1 MLKEYLESIKDLT
14 PESNELTH
22 RTFLQILLISLKDDF
37 NTEFKIEHE
46 PKKDKQGGQ
55 PDFRVSYQGLNI
67 GYIENKRVGTDLIQL
82 LKSDQILKYL
92 ELNPNLMLTDYLN
105 FVWVGKDENNAP
117 LIKKEIS
124 VSSLDELSKPLKPNP
139 QTECDLVE
147 LFKSFFNYEAAP
159 ITNAKDFATHLSAP
173 TKYLKD
179 ALIQYQEKAQVSSIF
194 NNFKE
199 YLYEE
204 LSFEDFSDALA
215 QTLTYSLFLAK
226 LNHPFEK
233 INLDNVRSSI
243 PENFAV
249 IREMADFLKKLDAI
263 KEIQWLLDEILS
275 LINHVNMDSI
285 IKDLNDDKDPYL
297 HFYETFLS
305 AYDPKLREKKGVYY
319 TPDSVVKFIINAL
332 DSLLKTHFKDAP
344 LGLKSALDNENIK
357 LLDFATG
364 TGTFLLEAFR
374 KALETRKTSDGGTS
388 TKEDKYQNL
397 LKQFYGFEYLIAPYA
412 IAHLNLSQAFKE
424 EFKKPLKENDALQ
437 IILTNTLIQPS
448 EIAADRG
455 LQPIFEKELKS
466 AQEIKKDEKILII
479 TGNPPYSGASSNEGL
494 FEWEVRAT
502 YGIEPEFQ
510 TIEIERNVKL
520 TDKIKKLL
528 KNIQTQ
534 NEGDKSVKN
543 TNKDA
548 LKNLKKLHSKY
559 KLQKEK
565 NPKWLLDDYVKFMR
579 FAQNKIESLGHGLFG
594 FISNNAF
601 LDNPTFRGL
610 RRSLLECYDELYIL
624 NLHGNARKKEET
636 PQGAKDEN
644 VFNIMQ
650 GVSINLF
657 VKKAQAT
664 KQKILQKIYY
674 YDVYG
679 ERAEKYDFLAQND
692 LNSIEWLE
700 LAPRE
705 PFYLLIPQKTSL
717 LDEYEQGF
725 SVQDMFQ
732 VGSTGICSQRDH
744 VVFHKDKESLLK
756 LLKDFSTLEPS
767 ELRRIYNIKKDGRD
781 WRLEYAIKDVKANAN
796 NLEEYIVSCQYRPFD
811 FYYTYYTGKSKSF
824 IAYPRGEVFK
834 HMLPPPTNPKTPN
847 QTCKNVA
854 LNIARQSKM
863 HGEWRYVMA
872 HKELVDINLIASAGS
887 MGVGYNYP
895 ICQFNNPNY
904 TENFTPEFRS
914 FIDKHY
920 NHSFEPLEV
929 LGYIYALLYSPNY
942 RKRYEEFLKADYPK
956 ILFTNN
962 KDLFRVLSLLGIEL
976 IGLHVL
982 NQESLNHS
990 FEKLKDATIGGSYY
1004 KEAHE
1009 RNPIIKKPSYNE
1021 PEQRLYINHSAYFRG
1036 VSEEIYNYMIG
1047 GYGVLDKYLKSH
1059 KNESCNFDHVSN
1071 IIKVI
1076 ARTIEIQKTL
1086 GFLTSDLPHLKG
1098 NDSQALMQEILQNPP
1113 PPPHLIPISPLSY
1126 RAKPKPSEIL
1136 TLMPHSSAKKQA
1148 ITISIAEAEVQP
1160 SLYSVLPN
1168 LALICDRGSK
1178 VSPISNVFVTNMLCD
1193 LHVNGSGSY
1202 AFLLYRL
1209 E

>member
-22 RTFLQILLISLKDDF
+22 RAFLQILLKGLKDHF
-37 NTEFKIEHE
+37 NKEFKIEHE
-46 PKKDKQGGQ
+46 PKKDKQLGQ

-67 GYIENKRVGTDLIQL
+67 GYIENKRVGTDLNQL

-92 ELNPNLMLTDYLN
+92 ELNPNLMLTDYLK
-105 FVWVGKDENNAP
+105 FVWVGKDEENKP
-117 LIKKEIS
+117 SIKRKIS
-124 VSSLDELSKPLKPNP
+124 IASPEELSKPLKPKP
-139 QTECDLVE
+139 QTERDLIE
-147 LFKSFFNYEAAP
+147 LFRGFFNHEAAP
-159 ITNAKDFATHLSAP
+159 ITNAKDFANALSAP
-173 TKYLKD
+173 TRYLKD
-179 ALIQYQEKAQVSSIF
+179 ALIQYQKDDQVSSIF
-194 NNFKE
+194 KNFKE

-204 LSFEDFSDALA
+204 LSFEDFSDAFA
-215 QTLTYSLFLAK
+215 QTLTYSLFIAK

-233 INLDNVRSSI
+233 IDLDNVRSSI
-243 PENFAV
+243 PKNFAV

-263 KEIQWLLDEILS
+263 KEIQWLLNEILS
-275 LINHVNMDSI
+275 LINHVDMGSI

-374 KALETRKTSDGGTS
+374 KALETRKTSDGGIS

-424 EFKKPLKENDALQ
+424 EFKKPLKGNDALK

-448 EIAADRG
+448 EIIAYRG
-455 LQPIFEKELKS
+455 LNPIFEKELS
-466 AQEIKKDEKILII
+466 NAQEIKKNENILII
-479 TGNPPYSGASSNEGL
+479 TGNPPYSGASSNKGL
-494 FEWEVRAT
+494 FEWEVKAT

-510 TIEIERNVKL
+510 TIEIEKNVKL
-520 TDKIKKLL
+520 TDKIQTLL
-528 KNIQTQ
+528 KNIQKQ
-534 NEGDKSVKN
+534 KESGSKN
-543 TNKDA
+543 A
-548 LKNLKKLHSKY
+548 LKELKNLHSKY

-579 FAQNKIESLGHGLFG
+579 FAQNKIELLGHGLFG

-657 VKKAQAT
+657 VKKAQTT
-664 KQKILQKIYY
+664 KPKIYY

-679 ERAEKYDFLAQND
+679 ERAEKYAFLAQND

-700 LAPRE
+700 LAPRA
-705 PFYLLIPQKTSL
+705 PFYLLLPLKTPL
-717 LDEYEQGF
+717 LEEYEQGF
-725 SVQDMFQ
+725 SVQEMFQ
-732 VGSTGICSQRDH
+732 VGGTGICSKKDH

-767 ELRRIYNIKKDGRD
+767 ELRGKYDIGDDSRD
-781 WRLEYAIKDVKANAN
+781 WRLNNAIKEVKTNIKR
-796 NLEEYIVSCQYRPFD
+796 LEEYIVSCQYRPFD
-811 FYYTYYTGKSKSF
+811 YRWTYYTPNSRTF
-824 IAYPRGEVFK
+824 LAYPVYDVFK
-834 HMLPPPTNPKTPN
+834 HMLPPPPQTNPKTPN
-847 QTCKNVA
+847 QTRKNVA
-854 LNIARQSKM
+854 LITSRRFCQSQK
-863 HGEWRYVMA
+863 
-872 HKELVDINLIASAGS
+872 S
-887 MGVGYNYP
+887 GVGFVSNKISDLRTWTCPGMEGGDYVNPLYH
-895 ICQFNNPNY
+895 NPNY

-920 NHSFEPLEV
+920 SHPFEPLEV

-942 RKRYEEFLKADYPK
+942 RKRYEDFLKNDYPK

-962 KDLFRVLSLLGIEL
+962 KDLFRALSLLGIEL

-990 FEKLKDATIGGSYY
+990 FDKLKDATIGESYY
-1004 KEAHE
+1004 KEAHD
-1009 RNPIIKKPSYNE
+1009 RIIKKPTYNE

-1036 VSEEIYNYMIG
+1036 VSQEIYDYRIG

-1059 KNESCNFDHVSN
+1059 KNEPCDFDHVSN
-1071 IIKVI
+1071 IIKII

-1113 PPPHLIPISPLSY
+1113 PPPPLIPISPLSY

-1148 ITISIAEAEVQP
+1148 ITTSTAEAEVQP
-1160 SLYSVLPN
+1160 SLYSALPN
-1168 LALICDRGSK
+1168 LALVCDRGSK
-1178 VSPISNVFVTNMLCD
+1178 VSPISNVFVTSMLCD

-1209 E
+1209 ELGGDR

>member
-1 MLKEYLESIKDLT
+1 MLKEYLEGIKDIT

-22 RTFLQILLISLKDDF
+22 RAFLQILLTSLKENF

-46 PKKDKQGGQ
+46 PKRERGSQ
-55 PDFRVSYQGLNI
+55 PDFRISYQGLNI
-67 GYIENKRVGTDLIQL
+67 GYIENKRVGTDLNQL
-82 LKSDQILKYL
+82 LKDDQVLKYL

-105 FVWVGKDENNAP
+105 FMWVGKDENNEP
-117 LIKKEIS
+117 SIKRGIS
-124 VSSLDELSKPLKPNP
+124 IASLDELSKPLKSNP
-139 QTECDLVE
+139 QTERDLIE

-159 ITNAKDFATHLSAP
+159 ITNAKDFATHLSTP

-179 ALIQYQEKAQVSSIF
+179 ALITYQQEDQVSSIF
-194 NNFKE
+194 KNFKE

-204 LSFEDFSDALA
+204 LSFEDFSDAFA

-243 PENFAV
+243 PKNFAV
-249 IREMADFLKKLDAI
+249 IREMADFLKRLDSI

-275 LINHVNMDSI
+275 LINHVDMDSI
-285 IKDLNDDKDPYL
+285 IKNLNDDKDPYL

-319 TPDSVVKFIINAL
+319 TPDSVVEFIINAL
-332 DSLLKTHFKDAP
+332 DSLLKMHFKDAP

-374 KALETRKTSDGGTS
+374 KALEVKKTSDGGTS

-424 EFKKPLKENDALQ
+424 EFKKPLKENDVLK

-448 EIAADRG
+448 EIVACRG
-455 LQPIFEKELKS
+455 LNPIFEKELS
-466 AQEIKKDEKILII
+466 NAQKIKQNENILII
-479 TGNPPYSGASSNEGL
+479 TGNPPYSGASENKGL
-494 FEWEVRAT
+494 FEWEVKAT

-510 TIEIERNVKL
+510 TIETKKNVKL
-520 TDKIKKLL
+520 ADEIQTLL
-528 KNIQTQ
+528 KNVQKQ
-534 NEGDKSVKN
+534 KESSS
-543 TNKDA
+543 KDA
-548 LKNLKKLHSKY
+548 LKALKNLHSKY

-664 KQKILQKIYY
+664 KPKICY

-679 ERAEKYDFLAQND
+679 ERAEKYAFLVQND

-705 PFYLLIPQKTSL
+705 PYYSLIPQETL
-717 LDEYEQGF
+717 LLEEYEQGF

-732 VGSTGICSQRDH
+732 ISNVGIVTGRDH

-767 ELRRIYNIKKDGRD
+767 ELRRIYNIKKDSRD

-796 NLEEYIVSCQYRPFD
+796 NLEEYIVLCQYRPFD
-811 FYYTYYTGKSKSF
+811 YRWTYYTGKSKSF

-834 HMLPPPTNPKTPN
+834 HMLPPPPPTNPKTPN
-847 QTCKNVA
+847 QTRKNVA
-854 LNIARQSKM
+854 LNTPRQLKNNDKS
-863 HGEWRYVMA
+863 WTQCFISSS
-872 HKELVDINLIASAGS
+872 INDQGLSSGGNGAG
-887 MGVGYNYP
+887 VNYP
-895 ICQFNNPNY
+895 LYQFKHPNY

-914 FIDKHY
+914 FIDKRYSH
-920 NHSFEPLEV
+920 HFEPLEV

-942 RKRYEEFLKADYPK
+942 RKRYEDFLKIDYPK

-962 KDLFRVLSLLGIEL
+962 KDLFRALSLLGIEL

-982 NQESLNHS
+982 NKESLNYS
-990 FEKLKDATIGGSYY
+990 FEKLKGPTIGESYY
-1004 KEAHE
+1004 KEAHD
-1009 RNPIIKKPSYNE
+1009 RNPIIKKPSHNK
-1021 PEQRLYINHSAYFRG
+1021 PEQRLYINHSAYFSG

-1059 KNESCNFDHVSN
+1059 KNESCDFDHVSN

-1098 NDSQALMQEILQNPP
+1098 NDSKALMQEILQNPP
-1113 PPPHLIPISPLSY
+1113 PPPFNANI
-1126 RAKPKPSEIL
+1126 
-1136 TLMPHSSAKKQA
+1136 
-1148 ITISIAEAEVQP
+1148 
-1160 SLYSVLPN
+1160 
-1168 LALICDRGSK
+1168 ALILSRQAKAIGDFDFDAAFISKEASDNNIYRRGG
-1178 VSPISNVFVTNMLCD
+1178 
-1193 LHVNGSGSY
+1193 GS
-1202 AFLLYRL
+1202 AFPLFCIT
-1209 E
+1209 

>member
-14 PESNELTH
+14 PKSNELTH
-22 RTFLQILLISLKDDF
+22 RAFLENLLISLKDHF
-37 NTEFKIEHE
+37 NKEFKIEHE
-46 PKKDKQGGQ
+46 PNRDKQGGQ
-55 PDFRVSYQGLNI
+55 PDFRISYQGLNI
-67 GYIENKRVGTDLIQL
+67 GYVENKRVGTDLNQL
-82 LKSDQILKYL
+82 LKDDQVLKYL

-105 FVWVGKDENNAP
+105 FVWVGKDEENKP
-117 LIKKEIS
+117 SIKRKIS
-124 VSSLDELSKPLKPNP
+124 IASLDELSKPLKSNP
-139 QTECDLVE
+139 QTERDLIE
-147 LFKSFFNYEAAP
+147 FFRGFFNHEAAS
-159 ITNAKDFATHLSAP
+159 ITNAKDFATHLSVP

-179 ALIQYQEKAQVSSIF
+179 ALIQYQKDEQVSSIF

-204 LSFEDFSDALA
+204 LSFEDFSDAFA
-215 QTLTYSLFLAK
+215 QTLTYSLFIAK

-233 INLDNVRSSI
+233 IDLNNVRSSI

-249 IREMADFLKKLDAI
+249 IREMADFLKRLDAI
-263 KEIQWLLDEILS
+263 KEIQWLLNEILS
-275 LINHVNMDSI
+275 LINHVDMGSI

-374 KALETRKTSDGGTS
+374 KALETRKTSDGGIS

-424 EFKKPLKENDALQ
+424 EFKKPLKENDALK

-448 EIAADRG
+448 EIVAYRG

-466 AQEIKKDEKILII
+466 AREIKKNEKILII
-479 TGNPPYSGASSNEGL
+479 TGNPPYSGASENKGL
-494 FEWEVRAT
+494 FEWEVKAT

-510 TIEIERNVKL
+510 TIEIEKKVKL
-520 TDKIKKLL
+520 TDKIQTLL
-528 KNIQTQ
+528 NNIQTQ
-534 NEGDKSVKN
+534 KESGSKN
-543 TNKDA
+543 ALKNGSKDA
-548 LKNLKKLHSKY
+548 LKALKNLHSKY

-579 FAQNKIESLGHGLFG
+579 FAQNKIKSLGHGLFG

-657 VKKAQAT
+657 VKKAQTT
-664 KQKILQKIYY
+664 KPKIFY

-679 ERAEKYDFLAQND
+679 ERAEKYAFLAQND

-700 LAPRE
+700 LTPRE
-705 PFYLLIPQKTSL
+705 PFYLLIPQETPL

-732 VGSTGICSQRDH
+732 VGSTGICSKRDH

-767 ELRRIYNIKKDGRD
+767 ELRRKYDIGDDSRD
-781 WRLEYAIKDVKANAN
+781 WRLNNAIKEVKTNIKR
-796 NLEEYIVSCQYRPFD
+796 LEEYIVLCQYRPFD
-811 FYYTYYTGKSKSF
+811 YRWTYYTPNSRTF
-824 IAYPRGEVFK
+824 LAYPVYDVFK
-834 HMLPPPTNPKTPN
+834 HMLPP
-847 QTCKNVA
+847 
-854 LNIARQSKM
+854 
-863 HGEWRYVMA
+863 
-872 HKELVDINLIASAGS
+872 
-887 MGVGYNYP
+887 
-895 ICQFNNPNY
+895 
-904 TENFTPEFRS
+904 
-914 FIDKHY
+914 
-920 NHSFEPLEV
+920 
-929 LGYIYALLYSPNY
+929 
-942 RKRYEEFLKADYPK
+942 
-956 ILFTNN
+956 
-962 KDLFRVLSLLGIEL
+962 
-976 IGLHVL
+976 
-982 NQESLNHS
+982 
-990 FEKLKDATIGGSYY
+990 
-1004 KEAHE
+1004 
-1009 RNPIIKKPSYNE
+1009 
-1021 PEQRLYINHSAYFRG
+1021 
-1036 VSEEIYNYMIG
+1036 
-1047 GYGVLDKYLKSH
+1047 
-1059 KNESCNFDHVSN
+1059 
-1071 IIKVI
+1071 
-1076 ARTIEIQKTL
+1076 
-1086 GFLTSDLPHLKG
+1086 
-1098 NDSQALMQEILQNPP
+1098 
-1113 PPPHLIPISPLSY
+1113 
-1126 RAKPKPSEIL
+1126 
-1136 TLMPHSSAKKQA
+1136 
-1148 ITISIAEAEVQP
+1148 
-1160 SLYSVLPN
+1160 
-1168 LALICDRGSK
+1168 
-1178 VSPISNVFVTNMLCD
+1178 
-1193 LHVNGSGSY
+1193 
-1202 AFLLYRL
+1202 
-1209 E
+1209 

>member
-14 PESNELTH
+14 PEKNELTH
-22 RTFLQILLISLKDDF
+22 RPSLYNLLNRLKDHF
-37 NTEFKIEHE
+37 NKEFKIEHE
-46 PKKDKQGGQ
+46 PKKEQGSQ
-55 PDFRVSYQGLNI
+55 PDFRVSFQGLNI
-67 GYIENKRVGTDLIQL
+67 GYIENKRVGANFNQL
-82 LKSDQILKYL
+82 LESDQIRKYL

-105 FVWVGKDENNAP
+105 FMWVGKDENNAP

-124 VSSLDELSKPLKPNP
+124 IASLDELSKPLKPKP
-139 QTECDLVE
+139 QTERDLIE

-159 ITNAKDFATHLSAP
+159 ITNAKDFATHLSP
-173 TKYLKD
+173 RTKYLKD
-179 ALIQYQEKAQVSSIF
+179 ALIKYQEKVQVSSIF

-226 LNHPFEK
+226 LNHPFKK

-243 PENFAV
+243 PKNFAV
-249 IREMADFLKKLDAI
+249 IREMADFLKKLDEI
-263 KEIQWLLDEILS
+263 EEIQWLLNEILS
-275 LINHVNMDSI
+275 SINHVDMDSI

-305 AYDPKLREKKGVYY
+305 AYDPKLRESKGVYY

-424 EFKKPLKENDALQ
+424 EFKKPLKENDALK

-448 EIAADRG
+448 EIAAYRG
-455 LQPIFEKELKS
+455 LQPIFETELKS
-466 AQEIKKDEKILII
+466 AQDIKKDEKILII

-494 FEWEVRAT
+494 FEWEVKAT

-510 TIEIERNVKL
+510 TIEIEKKVKL
-520 TDKIKKLL
+520 ADKIQTLL
-528 KNIQTQ
+528 SSVQIQKQ
-534 NEGDKSVKN
+534 SGS
-543 TNKDA
+543 KDA
-548 LKNLKKLHSKY
+548 LKNLKQLHSKY
-559 KLQKEK
+559 KLQDER

-636 PQGAKDEN
+636 PQGTKDEN

-657 VKKAQAT
+657 VKKAQTT
-664 KQKILQKIYY
+664 KQKIHY

-679 ERAEKYDFLAQND
+679 QRAEKYTFLAQND

-700 LAPRE
+700 IAPRA
-705 PFYLLIPQKTSL
+705 PFYLLIPQETSL

-732 VGSTGICSQRDH
+732 VGGTGICSKRDH
-744 VVFHKDKESLLK
+744 VVFHKDKESLLE

-767 ELRRIYNIKKDGRD
+767 ELRRKYDIGDDSRD
-781 WRLEYAIKDVKANAN
+781 WRLNNAIREVETNIKR
-796 NLEEYIVSCQYRPFD
+796 LEEYIVLCQYRPFD
-811 FYYTYYTGKSKSF
+811 YRWTYYTPNSRTF
-824 IAYPRGEVFK
+824 LAYPVYDVFK

-847 QTCKNVA
+847 QTRKNVA
-854 LNIARQSKM
+854 LITSRRFCQSQK
-863 HGEWRYVMA
+863 
-872 HKELVDINLIASAGS
+872 S
-887 MGVGYNYP
+887 GVGFVSNKISDLRTWTCPGMEGGDYVNPLYH
-895 ICQFNNPNY
+895 NPNY
-904 TENFTPEFRS
+904 TENFTPKFRD

-920 NHSFEPLEV
+920 NHSFEPLEI

-942 RKRYEEFLKADYPK
+942 RKRYEEFLKIDYPK
-956 ILFTNN
+956 ILFTKN
-962 KDLFRVLSLLGIEL
+962 KDLFRALSLLGIEL

-982 NQESLNHS
+982 NQESLNYS
-990 FEKLKDATIGGSYY
+990 FEKLKDATIGESCYSPSS
-1004 KEAHE
+1004 KLTEAHD

-1021 PEQRLYINHSAYFRG
+1021 LKQRLYINHSAYFVG
-1036 VSEEIYNYMIG
+1036 VSQEIYDYRIG
-1047 GYGVLDKYLKSH
+1047 GYCVLDKYLKSH
-1059 KNESCNFDHVSN
+1059 KNEPCDFDHVTN

-1086 GFLTSDLPHLKG
+1086 GSLTSDLPHLKG
-1098 NDSQALMQEILQNPP
+1098 NDSEALMQEILQNPP
-1113 PPPHLIPISPLSY
+1113 PPPFN
-1126 RAKPKPSEIL
+1126 
-1136 TLMPHSSAKKQA
+1136 TN
-1148 ITISIAEAEVQP
+1148 T
-1160 SLYSVLPN
+1160 
-1168 LALICDRGSK
+1168 ALILSRQAKAIGELDFDGAFISKEASDNNIYRRGGG
-1178 VSPISNVFVTNMLCD
+1178 T
-1193 LHVNGSGSY
+1193 
-1202 AFLLYRL
+1202 AFPLFCLV
-1209 E
+1209 

>member
-1 MLKEYLESIKDLT
+1 MLKEYLEGIKDLT

-22 RTFLQILLISLKDDF
+22 RPSLYNLLDSLKDNF
-37 NTEFKIEHE
+37 NKEFEIEHE
-46 PKKDKQGGQ
+46 PKRDKQGGQ
-55 PDFRVSYQGLNI
+55 PDFRISYQGLNV
-67 GYIENKRVGTDLIQL
+67 GYIENKRVGTKLNQL
-82 LKSDQILKYL
+82 LKSDQVLKYL

-105 FVWVGKDENNAP
+105 FVWVGKDEENKP
-117 LIKKEIS
+117 LIKREIS
-124 VSSLDELSKPLKPNP
+124 IASLDELSKSLKPNP
-139 QTECDLVE
+139 QTERDLIE
-147 LFKSFFNYEAAP
+147 LFKSFFNHEAAP
-159 ITNAKDFATHLSAP
+159 ITNAKDFANALSAP

-179 ALIQYQEKAQVSSIF
+179 ALIAYQKDEQVSSIF
-194 NNFKE
+194 KNFKE

-204 LSFEDFSDALA
+204 LSFEDFSDAFA

-243 PENFAV
+243 PKNFAV

-263 KEIQWLLDEILS
+263 KEIQWLLNEILI
-275 LINHVNMDSI
+275 LINHVDMGSI

-319 TPDSVVKFIINAL
+319 TPDSVVKFIVNAL

-374 KALETRKTSDGGTS
+374 KALEVRKTSDGGTS

-448 EIAADRG
+448 EIVAYRG
-455 LQPIFEKELKS
+455 LNPIFEKELS
-466 AQEIKKDEKILII
+466 NAQKIKKDENILII

-494 FEWEVRAT
+494 FEWEVKAT

-510 TIEIERNVKL
+510 TIEIEKNVKL
-520 TDKIKKLL
+520 TDKIQTLL
-528 KNIQTQ
+528 KNVQTQ
-534 NEGDKSVKN
+534 KESGSKN
-543 TNKDA
+543 A
-548 LKNLKKLHSKY
+548 LKELKSLHSKY

-610 RRSLLECYDELYIL
+610 RRSLLGCYDELYIL

-664 KQKILQKIYY
+664 RQKIYY

-679 ERAEKYDFLAQND
+679 ERAEKYAFLAQND

-700 LAPRE
+700 IAPRE
-705 PFYLLIPQKTSL
+705 PFYLLLPLKTPL
-717 LDEYEQGF
+717 LEEYEQGF

-732 VGSTGICSQRDH
+732 VGGTGICSKKDH

-767 ELRRIYNIKKDGRD
+767 ELRRKYDIGDDSRD
-781 WRLEYAIKDVKANAN
+781 WRLNNAIKEVKTNIKR
-796 NLEEYIVSCQYRPFD
+796 LEEYIVSCQYRPFD
-811 FYYTYYTGKSKSF
+811 YRWTYYTPNSRTF
-824 IAYPRGEVFK
+824 LAYPVYDVFK
-834 HMLPPPTNPKTPN
+834 HMLPPPPQ
-847 QTCKNVA
+847 QTLK
-854 LNIARQSKM
+854 
-863 HGEWRYVMA
+863 H
-872 HKELVDINLIASAGS
+872 
-887 MGVGYNYP
+887 P
-895 ICQFNNPNY
+895 I
-904 TENFTPEFRS
+904 
-914 FIDKHY
+914 K
-920 NHSFEPLEV
+920 
-929 LGYIYALLYSPNY
+929 
-942 RKRYEEFLKADYPK
+942 
-956 ILFTNN
+956 
-962 KDLFRVLSLLGIEL
+962 
-976 IGLHVL
+976 
-982 NQESLNHS
+982 
-990 FEKLKDATIGGSYY
+990 
-1004 KEAHE
+1004 
-1009 RNPIIKKPSYNE
+1009 
-1021 PEQRLYINHSAYFRG
+1021 
-1036 VSEEIYNYMIG
+1036 
-1047 GYGVLDKYLKSH
+1047 
-1059 KNESCNFDHVSN
+1059 
-1071 IIKVI
+1071 
-1076 ARTIEIQKTL
+1076 
-1086 GFLTSDLPHLKG
+1086 
-1098 NDSQALMQEILQNPP
+1098 
-1113 PPPHLIPISPLSY
+1113 
-1126 RAKPKPSEIL
+1126 RAKMS
-1136 TLMPHSSAKKQA
+1136 H
-1148 ITISIAEAEVQP
+1148 
-1160 SLYSVLPN
+1160 
-1168 LALICDRGSK
+1168 
-1178 VSPISNVFVTNMLCD
+1178 
-1193 LHVNGSGSY
+1193 
-1202 AFLLYRL
+1202 
-1209 E
+1209 

>member
-14 PESNELTH
+14 TEKNELTH
-22 RTFLQILLISLKDDF
+22 RLFLHNLLDKLKNHF
-37 NTEFKIEHE
+37 NKEFKIEHE
-46 PKKDKQGGQ
+46 PKRDKQGGQ
-55 PDFRVSYQGLNI
+55 PDFRISYQGLNI
-67 GYIENKRVGTDLIQL
+67 GYIENKRAGTNLRQL
-82 LKSDQILKYL
+82 LKSEKNDQILKYL
-92 ELNPNLMLTDYLN
+92 ELNPNLMLTNYLN
-105 FVWVGKDENNAP
+105 FMWVGKDENNAP

-124 VSSLDELSKPLKPNP
+124 VASPDELSKPIKPKP
-139 QTECDLVE
+139 QTERDLIE
-147 LFKSFFNYEAAP
+147 LFKSFFNHEAAP
-159 ITNAKDFATHLSAP
+159 IANAKDFATHLSP
-173 TKYLKD
+173 RTKYLKD
-179 ALIQYQEKAQVSSIF
+179 ALIKYQEKAQVSSIF

-243 PENFAV
+243 PKNFAV
-249 IREMADFLKKLDAI
+249 IREMADFLKKLDEI
-263 KEIQWLLDEILS
+263 KEIQWLLNEILS
-275 LINHVNMDSI
+275 SINHIDMDSI
-285 IKDLNDDKDPYL
+285 LKDLNDDKDPYL

-332 DSLLKTHFKDAP
+332 DSLLKTRFKDAP

-374 KALETRKTSDGGTS
+374 KALETRKTSDGSTS

-437 IILTNTLIQPS
+437 IILTSTLIQPS
-448 EIAADRG
+448 EIAAHRG

-466 AQEIKKDEKILII
+466 AQEIKKDENILII
-479 TGNPPYSGASSNEGL
+479 TGNPPYSGASENKGL
-494 FEWEVRAT
+494 FEWEVKAT

-510 TIEIERNVKL
+510 TIEIEKNVKL
-520 TDKIKKLL
+520 TDKIQTLL

-534 NEGDKSVKN
+534 KQSGSKN
-543 TNKDA
+543 A
-548 LKNLKKLHSKY
+548 LKELKQLHSKY
-559 KLQKEK
+559 KLQNEK

-579 FAQNKIESLGHGLFG
+579 FAQNKIKSLGHGLFG

-657 VKKAQAT
+657 VKKAQTA
-664 KQKILQKIYY
+664 KQKIHY

-679 ERAEKYDFLAQND
+679 QRAEKYAFLAQND

-705 PFYLLIPQKTSL
+705 PFYLLIPQKTPL

-725 SVQDMFQ
+725 SVKDMFQ

-767 ELRRIYNIKKDGRD
+767 ELRRKYNIKKDGRD
-781 WRLEYAIKDVKANAN
+781 WRLEYAIKDVRANAN

-834 HMLPPPTNPKTPN
+834 HMLPPPTNTKTPN
-847 QTCKNVA
+847 QTRKNVA
-854 LNIARQSKM
+854 LITSRRFCQSQK
-863 HGEWRYVMA
+863 
-872 HKELVDINLIASAGS
+872 S
-887 MGVGYNYP
+887 GVGFVSNKISDLRTWTCPGMEGGDYVNPLYH
-895 ICQFNNPNY
+895 NPNY

-920 NHSFEPLEV
+920 DHSFEPLEV

-962 KDLFRVLSLLGIEL
+962 KDLFRALSLLGIEL

-982 NQESLNHS
+982 NQESLNYG
-990 FEKLKDATIGGSYY
+990 FEKLKDATIGESYY
-1004 KEAHE
+1004 IEAHD
-1009 RNPIIKKPSYNE
+1009 RTIKKPSHNE
-1021 PEQRLYINHSAYFRG
+1021 PEQRLYINPSAYFRG
-1036 VSEEIYNYMIG
+1036 VSQEIHDYRIG

-1059 KNESCNFDHVSN
+1059 KDESCDFDHVTN

-1113 PPPHLIPISPLSY
+1113 PPPI
-1126 RAKPKPSEIL
+1126 
-1136 TLMPHSSAKKQA
+1136 
-1148 ITISIAEAEVQP
+1148 
-1160 SLYSVLPN
+1160 
-1168 LALICDRGSK
+1168 
-1178 VSPISNVFVTNMLCD
+1178 
-1193 LHVNGSGSY
+1193 
-1202 AFLLYRL
+1202 
-1209 E
+1209 

>member
-1 MLKEYLESIKDLT
+1 MLKEYLEGIKDLT
-14 PESNELTH
+14 LESNELTH
-22 RTFLQILLISLKDDF
+22 RPSLYNLLDGLKKNF
-37 NTEFKIEHE
+37 NKEFKIEHE
-46 PKKDKQGGQ
+46 PNRDKQGGQ
-55 PDFRVSYQGLNI
+55 PDFRVSFQGLNI
-67 GYIENKRVGTDLIQL
+67 GYIENKRAGTNLRKIVESE
-82 LKSDQILKYL
+82 KNKQILKYL

-105 FVWVGKDENNAP
+105 FMWVGKDENNAP

-124 VSSLDELSKPLKPNP
+124 VASLDELSKPIKPKP
-139 QTECDLVE
+139 QTERDLIE
-147 LFKSFFNYEAAP
+147 LFKSFFNHEVAP
-159 ITNAKDFATHLSAP
+159 ITNAKDFATHLSP
-173 TKYLKD
+173 RTRYLKD
-179 ALIQYQEKAQVSSIF
+179 ALIKYQEKAQVSSIF

-243 PENFAV
+243 SKNFAV
-249 IREMADFLKKLDAI
+249 IREMADFLKKLDEI
-263 KEIQWLLDEILS
+263 KEIQWLLNEILS
-275 LINHVNMDSI
+275 SINHVDMDSI
-285 IKDLNDDKDPYL
+285 IKDLNEDKDPYL

-305 AYDPKLREKKGVYY
+305 AYDPKLRESKGVYY

-374 KALETRKTSDGGTS
+374 KALEMRKTSDGGTS

-479 TGNPPYSGASSNEGL
+479 TGNPPYSGASSNESL
-494 FEWEVRAT
+494 FEWEVKAT

-510 TIEIERNVKL
+510 TIEIEKKVKL
-520 TDKIKKLL
+520 TAKIQTLL

-534 NEGDKSVKN
+534 KESGSKN
-543 TNKDA
+543 A
-548 LKNLKKLHSKY
+548 LKELKNLHSKY

-657 VKKAQAT
+657 VKKAQTT
-664 KQKILQKIYY
+664 KQKIHY

-679 ERAEKYDFLAQND
+679 QRAEKYAFLAQND

-700 LAPRE
+700 IAPRA
-705 PFYLLIPQKTSL
+705 PFYLLIPQETLL

-732 VGSTGICSQRDH
+732 VGGTGICSKRDH

-767 ELRRIYNIKKDGRD
+767 ELRRKYDIGDDSRD
-781 WRLEYAIKDVKANAN
+781 WRLNNAIKEVKTNIKR
-796 NLEEYIVSCQYRPFD
+796 LEEYIVSCQYRPFD
-811 FYYTYYTGKSKSF
+811 YRWTYYTPNSRTF
-824 IAYPRGEVFK
+824 LAYPVYDVFK
-834 HMLPPPTNPKTPN
+834 HMLPPPPN
-847 QTCKNVA
+847 
-854 LNIARQSKM
+854 
-863 HGEWRYVMA
+863 
-872 HKELVDINLIASAGS
+872 
-887 MGVGYNYP
+887 
-895 ICQFNNPNY
+895 
-904 TENFTPEFRS
+904 
-914 FIDKHY
+914 
-920 NHSFEPLEV
+920 
-929 LGYIYALLYSPNY
+929 
-942 RKRYEEFLKADYPK
+942 
-956 ILFTNN
+956 
-962 KDLFRVLSLLGIEL
+962 
-976 IGLHVL
+976 
-982 NQESLNHS
+982 
-990 FEKLKDATIGGSYY
+990 
-1004 KEAHE
+1004 
-1009 RNPIIKKPSYNE
+1009 KP
-1021 PEQRLYINHSAYFRG
+1021 
-1036 VSEEIYNYMIG
+1036 
-1047 GYGVLDKYLKSH
+1047 
-1059 KNESCNFDHVSN
+1059 
-1071 IIKVI
+1071 
-1076 ARTIEIQKTL
+1076 
-1086 GFLTSDLPHLKG
+1086 
-1098 NDSQALMQEILQNPP
+1098 
-1113 PPPHLIPISPLSY
+1113 
-1126 RAKPKPSEIL
+1126 
-1136 TLMPHSSAKKQA
+1136 
-1148 ITISIAEAEVQP
+1148 
-1160 SLYSVLPN
+1160 
-1168 LALICDRGSK
+1168 
-1178 VSPISNVFVTNMLCD
+1178 
-1193 LHVNGSGSY
+1193 
-1202 AFLLYRL
+1202 
-1209 E
+1209 

>member
-14 PESNELTH
+14 TEKNELTH
-22 RTFLQILLISLKDDF
+22 RPSLYNLLNRLKDHF
-37 NTEFKIEHE
+37 NKEFKIEHE
-46 PKKDKQGGQ
+46 PNRDKQGGQ

-67 GYIENKRVGTDLIQL
+67 GYIENKRVGTNLSQL
-82 LKSDQILKYL
+82 LKSDQVLKYL

-105 FVWVGKDENNAP
+105 FVWVGKDENNEP

-124 VSSLDELSKPLKPNP
+124 VASPDELSKPLKPKP
-139 QTECDLVE
+139 QTECDLIGF
-147 LFKSFFNYEAAP
+147 FKGFFNYEAAP

-179 ALIQYQEKAQVSSIF
+179 ALIQYQKDDQVSSIF
-194 NNFKE
+194 KNFKE

-204 LSFEDFSDALA
+204 LSFEDFSDAFA

-243 PENFAV
+243 PKNFAV

-263 KEIQWLLDEILS
+263 KEIQWLLNEILS
-275 LINHVNMDSI
+275 SINHVDMDSI
-285 IKDLNDDKDPYL
+285 LKDLNDDKDPYL

-305 AYDPKLREKKGVYY
+305 AYDPKLRESKGVYY

-332 DSLLKTHFKDAP
+332 DSLLKTRFKDAP

-374 KALETRKTSDGGTS
+374 KALEIRKTSDGGTS
-388 TKEDKYQNL
+388 TKEDKCQNL

-412 IAHLNLSQAFKE
+412 IAHLNLSQAFKQ
-424 EFKKPLKENDALQ
+424 EFKKPLKENDVLQ

-448 EIAADRG
+448 EIVAYRG
-455 LQPIFEKELKS
+455 LSPIFEKELKS
-466 AQEIKKDEKILII
+466 AQEIKKDENILII

-494 FEWEVRAT
+494 FEWEVKAT

-510 TIEIERNVKL
+510 TIEIEKKVKL
-520 TDKIKKLL
+520 TDKIQTLL
-528 KNIQTQ
+528 NNIQKQ
-534 NEGDKSVKN
+534 KESGSKN
-543 TNKDA
+543 A
-548 LKNLKKLHSKY
+548 LKELKKLHSKY

-657 VKKAQAT
+657 VKKVQAT
-664 KQKILQKIYY
+664 KQKIYY

-679 ERAEKYDFLAQND
+679 ERAEKYAFLAQND
-692 LNSIEWLE
+692 LNSINWLE
-700 LAPRE
+700 IAPRE
-705 PFYLLIPQKTSL
+705 PFYLLIPQETLL

-732 VGSTGICSQRDH
+732 IGGTGICSKRDH

-767 ELRRIYNIKKDGRD
+767 ELRRKYD
-781 WRLEYAIKDVKANAN
+781 IKDTEGWKLGRAIENVKKNQHE
-796 NLEEYIVSCQYRPFD
+796 LEKYIVSCQYRPFD
-811 FYYTYYTGKSKSF
+811 YRWTYYTDKSCGF
-824 IAYPRGEVFK
+824 LARPVYDVFK
-834 HMLPPPTNPKTPN
+834 HMLPPPPPTNPKTPN

-854 LNIARQSKM
+854 LNTPRQLKNSDKS
-863 HGEWRYVMA
+863 WTQCFISSN
-872 HKELVDINLIASAGS
+872 INDQGLSSGGNGAG
-887 MGVGYNYP
+887 VNYP
-895 ICQFNNPNY
+895 LYQFRDPNY

-920 NHSFEPLEV
+920 SHHFEPLEV

-956 ILFTNN
+956 ILFTKN

-982 NQESLNHS
+982 NQESLNYS
-990 FEKLKDATIGGSYY
+990 FEKLKDATIGESCY
-1004 KEAHE
+1004 KEE
-1009 RNPIIKKPSYNE
+1009 RNPIISKKPSHKK
-1021 PEQRLYINHSAYFRG
+1021 PEQRLYINHSAYFMG

-1059 KNESCNFDHVSN
+1059 KNEPCDFDHVSN

-1076 ARTIEIQKTL
+1076 ACTIEIQKTL

-1098 NDSQALMQEILQNPP
+1098 NDSKALIQEILQNPP
-1113 PPPHLIPISPLSY
+1113 PPI
-1126 RAKPKPSEIL
+1126 
-1136 TLMPHSSAKKQA
+1136 
-1148 ITISIAEAEVQP
+1148 
-1160 SLYSVLPN
+1160 
-1168 LALICDRGSK
+1168 
-1178 VSPISNVFVTNMLCD
+1178 
-1193 LHVNGSGSY
+1193 
-1202 AFLLYRL
+1202 
-1209 E
+1209 

>member
-1 MLKEYLESIKDLT
+1 MLKEYLESIKDIT
-14 PESNELTH
+14 HESNELTH
-22 RTFLQILLISLKDDF
+22 RLFLHNLLDKLKNHF
-37 NTEFKIEHE
+37 NKEFKIEHE
-46 PKKDKQGGQ
+46 PERKQGSQ
-55 PDFRVSYQGLNI
+55 PDFRISYQGLNI
-67 GYIENKRVGTDLIQL
+67 GYIENKRVGTNLNQL

-105 FVWVGKDENNAP
+105 FMWVGKDENNAP
-117 LIKKEIS
+117 LVKRKIS
-124 VSSLDELSKPLKPNP
+124 VASPDELSKPIKPKL
-139 QTECDLVE
+139 QTERDLIE
-147 LFKSFFNYEAAP
+147 FFKGFFNHEAAP

-173 TKYLKD
+173 TRYLKD
-179 ALIQYQEKAQVSSIF
+179 ALIQYQKDTQVSSIF
-194 NNFKE
+194 KNFKE

-204 LSFEDFSDALA
+204 LSFEDFSDAFA

-233 INLDNVRSSI
+233 IDLDNVRSSI
-243 PENFAV
+243 PKNFAV

-263 KEIQWLLDEILS
+263 KEIQWLLNEILS
-275 LINHVNMDSI
+275 LINHVDMDSI
-285 IKDLNDDKDPYL
+285 LKDLNDDKDPYL

-374 KALETRKTSDGGTS
+374 KALEMRKISDGGIS

-412 IAHLNLSQAFKE
+412 IAHLNLSQAFKQ

-448 EIAADRG
+448 EIVAYRG
-455 LQPIFEKELKS
+455 LSPIFEKELS
-466 AQEIKKDEKILII
+466 NAQEIKKNENILII
-479 TGNPPYSGASSNEGL
+479 TGNPPYSGASSNKGL
-494 FEWEVRAT
+494 FEWEVKAT

-510 TIEIERNVKL
+510 TIEIEKNIKL
-520 TDKIKKLL
+520 TDKIQTLL

-534 NEGDKSVKN
+534 KESGSKN
-543 TNKDA
+543 A
-548 LKNLKKLHSKY
+548 LKELKSLHSKY

-624 NLHGNARKKEET
+624 NLHGNARKKEKT

-644 VFNIMQ
+644 VFNVMQ

-664 KQKILQKIYY
+664 RQKIYY

-679 ERAEKYDFLAQND
+679 QRAEKYAFLAQHD

-700 LAPRE
+700 LAPRA
-705 PFYLLIPQKTSL
+705 PFYLLLPQKTPL
-717 LDEYEQGF
+717 LEEYEQGF

-732 VGSTGICSQRDH
+732 ISSVGIATG
-744 VVFHKDKESLLK
+744 KDRIFIANNTESLK
-756 LLKDFSTLEPS
+756 EQV
-767 ELRRIYNIKKDGRD
+767 LRYCN
-781 WRLEYAIKDVKANAN
+781 EFNEQCIKD
-796 NLEEYIVSCQYRPFD
+796 IHYRPFD
-811 FYYTYYTGKSKSF
+811 IRKVYYDTKKLERARENT
-824 IAYPRGEVFK
+824 FK
-834 HMLPPPTNPKTPN
+834 HMLPPTTNPKTPN
-847 QTCKNVA
+847 QTRKNVA
-854 LNIARQSKM
+854 LITSRRFCQSQK
-863 HGEWRYVMA
+863 
-872 HKELVDINLIASAGS
+872 S
-887 MGVGYNYP
+887 GVGFVSNKISDLRTWTCPGMEGGDYVNPLYHS
-895 ICQFNNPNY
+895 PNY

-920 NHSFEPLEV
+920 NHHFEPLEV

-942 RKRYEEFLKADYPK
+942 RKRYEDFLKADYPK

-982 NQESLNHS
+982 NKESLNYS
-990 FEKLKDATIGGSYY
+990 FEKLKDATIGESCY
-1004 KEAHE
+1004 KEVHD
-1009 RNPIIKKPSYNE
+1009 RNPIIKKPFYNE

-1036 VSEEIYNYMIG
+1036 VSEEIYHYMIG

-1059 KNESCNFDHVSN
+1059 KNEPCDFDHVSN

-1098 NDSQALMQEILQNPP
+1098 NDSKALMQEILQNP

-1148 ITISIAEAEVQP
+1148 ITISIAEAEVQLSP
-1160 SLYSVLPN
+1160 YSVLPN

>member
-1 MLKEYLESIKDLT
+1 MLKEYLEGIKNITL
-14 PESNELTH
+14 ESNEHTH
-22 RTFLQILLISLKDDF
+22 RRPLENLLISLKENF
-37 NTEFKIEHE
+37 NKEFEIEHE
-46 PKKDKQGGQ
+46 PKRDQGSQ
-55 PDFRVSYQGLNI
+55 PDFRVSFQGLNI
-67 GYIENKRVGTDLIQL
+67 GYIENKRAGANLSQL

-105 FVWVGKDENNAP
+105 FVWVGKDENNEP
-117 LIKKEIS
+117 SIKREIS
-124 VSSLDELSKPLKPNP
+124 IASLDELSKPLKPNQ
-139 QTECDLVE
+139 QTERDLIE
-147 LFKSFFNYEAAP
+147 LFRGFFNHEAAP
-159 ITNAKDFATHLSAP
+159 ITNAKDFANALSTP
-173 TKYLKD
+173 TRYLKD
-179 ALIQYQEKAQVSSIF
+179 ALIAYQKDEQVSSIF

-204 LSFEDFSDALA
+204 LSFEDFSDAFA

-233 INLDNVRSSI
+233 IDLDNVRSSI
-243 PENFAV
+243 PKNFAV

-263 KEIQWLLDEILS
+263 QEIQWLLNEILS
-275 LINHVNMDSI
+275 LINHVDMDCI

-319 TPDSVVKFIINAL
+319 TPDPVVKFIINAL

-374 KALETRKTSDGGTS
+374 KALEVRKTSDGGTS

-424 EFKKPLKENDALQ
+424 EFKKPLKENDALK

-448 EIAADRG
+448 EIVAYRG
-455 LQPIFEKELKS
+455 LNPIFEKELLN
-466 AQEIKKDEKILII
+466 AQEIKKNENILII
-479 TGNPPYSGASSNEGL
+479 TGNPPYSGASENEGL
-494 FEWEVRAT
+494 FEWEVKAT

-510 TIEIERNVKL
+510 TIEIEKTVKL
-520 TDKIKKLL
+520 ADKIQTLL
-528 KNIQTQ
+528 KNIQKQ
-534 NEGDKSVKN
+534 KEGSS
-543 TNKDA
+543 KDA
-548 LKNLKKLHSKY
+548 LKVLKSLHSKY

-579 FAQNKIESLGHGLFG
+579 FAQNKIELLGHGLFG

-657 VKKAQAT
+657 VKKAQTT
-664 KQKILQKIYY
+664 KPKIYY

-679 ERAEKYDFLAQND
+679 ERAEKYAFLAQND

-705 PFYLLIPQKTSL
+705 PSYSLIPQKTPL
-717 LDEYEQGF
+717 LEEYEQGF
-725 SVQDMFQ
+725 SVQEMFQ
-732 VGSTGICSQRDH
+732 VGGTGICSKKDH

-767 ELRRIYNIKKDGRD
+767 ELRRKYDIEDAEGWKLGRAIENVKKNSHE
-781 WRLEYAIKDVKANAN
+781 LEK
-796 NLEEYIVSCQYRPFD
+796 YIVSCQYRPFD
-811 FYYTYYTGKSKSF
+811 YRWTYYTDKSCGF
-824 IAYPRGEVFK
+824 LARPVYDVFK

-847 QTCKNVA
+847 QTRKNVA
-854 LNIARQSKM
+854 LNTPRQLKNNDKS
-863 HGEWRYVMA
+863 WTQCFISSC
-872 HKELVDINLIASAGS
+872 INDQGLSSGGNEAG
-887 MGVGYNYP
+887 VNYP
-895 ICQFNNPNY
+895 LYQFNNPNY

-920 NHSFEPLEV
+920 SHPFEPLEV

-942 RKRYEEFLKADYPK
+942 RKRYEDFLKADYPK

-962 KDLFRVLSLLGIEL
+962 KDLFRALSLLGIEL

-982 NQESLNHS
+982 NKESLNHS
-990 FEKLKDATIGGSYY
+990 FEKLKDATIGESYY
-1004 KEAHE
+1004 KEEHD
-1009 RNPIIKKPSYNE
+1009 RNPIISKKPSHKK

-1059 KNESCNFDHVSN
+1059 KNEPCDFDHVSN

-1098 NDSQALMQEILQNPP
+1098 NDSKALIQEILQNPP
-1113 PPPHLIPISPLSY
+1113 PPI
-1126 RAKPKPSEIL
+1126 
-1136 TLMPHSSAKKQA
+1136 
-1148 ITISIAEAEVQP
+1148 
-1160 SLYSVLPN
+1160 
-1168 LALICDRGSK
+1168 
-1178 VSPISNVFVTNMLCD
+1178 
-1193 LHVNGSGSY
+1193 
-1202 AFLLYRL
+1202 
-1209 E
+1209 

>member
-14 PESNELTH
+14 TEDNELTH
-22 RTFLQILLISLKDDF
+22 RPSLYNLLNRLKDNF
-37 NTEFKIEHE
+37 NKEFKIKHE
-46 PKKDKQGGQ
+46 PKREQGSQ
-55 PDFRVSYQGLNI
+55 PDFRVSFQGLNI
-67 GYIENKRVGTDLIQL
+67 GYIENKRAGTDLRKL
-82 LKSDQILKYL
+82 LKNDKSDQILKYL

-124 VSSLDELSKPLKPNP
+124 VASLDELSKPLKPKP
-139 QTECDLVE
+139 QTECDLIE
-147 LFKSFFNYEAAP
+147 LFKSFFNHEATP
-159 ITNAKDFATHLSAP
+159 ITNAKDFATHLSP
-173 TKYLKD
+173 RTRYLKD
-179 ALIQYQEKAQVSSIF
+179 ALIKYQEKTQVSSIF

-243 PENFAV
+243 PKNFAV
-249 IREMADFLKKLDAI
+249 IREMADFLKKLDEI

-275 LINHVNMDSI
+275 SINHVDMGSI
-285 IKDLNDDKDPYL
+285 IKDLNEDKEPYL

-305 AYDPKLREKKGVYY
+305 AYDPKLRESKGVYY

-374 KALETRKTSDGGTS
+374 KALEMRKTSDGGIS

-448 EIAADRG
+448 EIAAHRG

-466 AQEIKKDEKILII
+466 AQEIKKNENILII

-494 FEWEVRAT
+494 FEWEVKAT

-510 TIEIERNVKL
+510 TIEIEKKVKL
-520 TDKIKKLL
+520 TDKIQTLL
-528 KNIQTQ
+528 KNIQKQ
-534 NEGDKSVKN
+534 KESGSKN
-543 TNKDA
+543 A
-548 LKNLKKLHSKY
+548 LKELKNLHSKY
-559 KLQKEK
+559 KLQNEK

-636 PQGAKDEN
+636 PQGTKDEN

-657 VKKAQAT
+657 VKKAQTT
-664 KQKILQKIYY
+664 KQKIHY

-705 PFYLLIPQKTSL
+705 PFYLLIPQETPL
-717 LDEYEQGF
+717 LEEYEQGF

-732 VGSTGICSQRDH
+732 ISSVGIVTG
-744 VVFHKDKESLLK
+744 KDRIFIANNTESLKEQVLK
-756 LLKDFSTLEPS
+756 YCNEFNEQC
-767 ELRRIYNIKKDGRD
+767 
-781 WRLEYAIKDVKANAN
+781 IKD
-796 NLEEYIVSCQYRPFD
+796 IHYRPFD
-811 FYYTYYTGKSKSF
+811 IRKVYYDTKKLERARENT
-824 IAYPRGEVFK
+824 FK
-834 HMLPPPTNPKTPN
+834 HMLPPPPQ
-847 QTCKNVA
+847 QTLK
-854 LNIARQSKM
+854 
-863 HGEWRYVMA
+863 H
-872 HKELVDINLIASAGS
+872 
-887 MGVGYNYP
+887 P
-895 ICQFNNPNY
+895 I
-904 TENFTPEFRS
+904 
-914 FIDKHY
+914 K
-920 NHSFEPLEV
+920 
-929 LGYIYALLYSPNY
+929 
-942 RKRYEEFLKADYPK
+942 
-956 ILFTNN
+956 
-962 KDLFRVLSLLGIEL
+962 
-976 IGLHVL
+976 
-982 NQESLNHS
+982 
-990 FEKLKDATIGGSYY
+990 
-1004 KEAHE
+1004 
-1009 RNPIIKKPSYNE
+1009 
-1021 PEQRLYINHSAYFRG
+1021 
-1036 VSEEIYNYMIG
+1036 
-1047 GYGVLDKYLKSH
+1047 
-1059 KNESCNFDHVSN
+1059 
-1071 IIKVI
+1071 
-1076 ARTIEIQKTL
+1076 
-1086 GFLTSDLPHLKG
+1086 
-1098 NDSQALMQEILQNPP
+1098 
-1113 PPPHLIPISPLSY
+1113 
-1126 RAKPKPSEIL
+1126 RAKMS
-1136 TLMPHSSAKKQA
+1136 
-1148 ITISIAEAEVQP
+1148 
-1160 SLYSVLPN
+1160 
-1168 LALICDRGSK
+1168 R
-1178 VSPISNVFVTNMLCD
+1178 
-1193 LHVNGSGSY
+1193 
-1202 AFLLYRL
+1202 
-1209 E
+1209 

>member
-14 PESNELTH
+14 PEKNELTH
-22 RTFLQILLISLKDDF
+22 RLFLHNLLDKLKNHF
-37 NTEFKIEHE
+37 NKEFEIEHE
-46 PKKDKQGGQ
+46 PERKQGSQ
-55 PDFRVSYQGLNI
+55 PDFRVSFQGLNI
-67 GYIENKRVGTDLIQL
+67 GYIENKRAGTNLSQL
-82 LKSDQILKYL
+82 LKNDQILKYL

-105 FVWVGKDENNAP
+105 FMWVGKDEKNAP

-124 VSSLDELSKPLKPNP
+124 VASLDELSKPLKPKP
-139 QTECDLVE
+139 QTERDLIE
-147 LFKSFFNYEAAP
+147 LFKSFFNHEAAP
-159 ITNAKDFATHLSAP
+159 IANAKDFATHLSP
-173 TKYLKD
+173 RTKYLKD
-179 ALIQYQEKAQVSSIF
+179 ALIKYQEKAQVSSIF

-243 PENFAV
+243 PKNFAV
-249 IREMADFLKKLDAI
+249 IREMADFLKKLDEI
-263 KEIQWLLDEILS
+263 EEIQWLLNEILS
-275 LINHVNMDSI
+275 SINHVDMDSI
-285 IKDLNDDKDPYL
+285 LKDLNDDKDPYL

-305 AYDPKLREKKGVYY
+305 AYDPKLRESKGVYY
-319 TPDSVVKFIINAL
+319 TPDSVVEFIINAL

-448 EIAADRG
+448 ETIAYRG

-466 AQEIKKDEKILII
+466 AQEIKKDENILII
-479 TGNPPYSGASSNEGL
+479 TGNPPYSGASENKGL
-494 FEWEVRAT
+494 FEWEVKAT

-510 TIEIERNVKL
+510 TIEIEKNVKL
-520 TDKIKKLL
+520 TDKIQTLL

-534 NEGDKSVKN
+534 KESGGKN
-543 TNKDA
+543 A
-548 LKNLKKLHSKY
+548 LKELKKLHSKY

-579 FAQNKIESLGHGLFG
+579 FAQNKIKSLGHGLFG

-657 VKKAQAT
+657 VKKAQTT
-664 KQKILQKIYY
+664 KQKIHY

-679 ERAEKYDFLAQND
+679 QRAEKYVFLAQND

-700 LAPRE
+700 IAPRA
-705 PFYLLIPQKTSL
+705 PFYLLLPLKTPL

-767 ELRRIYNIKKDGRD
+767 ELRRKYNIKKDSRD
-781 WRLEYAIKDVKANAN
+781 WRLEYAIKDVRANAD
-796 NLEEYIVSCQYRPFD
+796 NLEKYIVLCQYRPFD

-824 IAYPRGEVFK
+824 IAYPRGEVFN
-834 HMLPPPTNPKTPN
+834 HMLPPPPQQTLKIPN
-847 QTCKNVA
+847 QTRKNVA
-854 LNIARQSKM
+854 LNTPRQLKNNDKS
-863 HGEWRYVMA
+863 WTQCFISSS
-872 HKELVDINLIASAGS
+872 INDQGLSSGGNGAG
-887 MGVGYNYP
+887 VNYP
-895 ICQFNNPNY
+895 LYQFRDPNY

-956 ILFTNN
+956 ILFTEN

-990 FEKLKDATIGGSYY
+990 FEKLKDATIGESYY
-1004 KEAHE
+1004 IEAHE
-1009 RNPIIKKPSYNE
+1009 RNPIISKKPSHNE

-1036 VSEEIYNYMIG
+1036 VSQEIYDYRIG
-1047 GYGVLDKYLKSH
+1047 GYCVLDKYLKSH
-1059 KNESCNFDHVSN
+1059 KDEPCDFDHVTN

-1098 NDSQALMQEILQNPP
+1098 NDSKALMQEILQNPP
-1113 PPPHLIPISPLSY
+1113 PPPPI
-1126 RAKPKPSEIL
+1126 
-1136 TLMPHSSAKKQA
+1136 
-1148 ITISIAEAEVQP
+1148 
-1160 SLYSVLPN
+1160 
-1168 LALICDRGSK
+1168 
-1178 VSPISNVFVTNMLCD
+1178 
-1193 LHVNGSGSY
+1193 
-1202 AFLLYRL
+1202 
-1209 E
+1209 

>member
-1 MLKEYLESIKDLT
+1 MLKEYLEGIKDLT
-14 PESNELTH
+14 PEKNELTH
-22 RTFLQILLISLKDDF
+22 RPSLYNLLDKLKNHF
-37 NTEFKIEHE
+37 NKEFKIEHE
-46 PKKDKQGGQ
+46 PERKQGSQ

-67 GYIENKRVGTDLIQL
+67 GYIENKRAGTNLSQL

-105 FVWVGKDENNAP
+105 FMWVGKDENNEP

-124 VSSLDELSKPLKPNP
+124 VVSPDELSKPLKPNP
-139 QTECDLVE
+139 QTERNLIE

-173 TKYLKD
+173 TRYLKD
-179 ALIQYQEKAQVSSIF
+179 ALITYQKNTQVSSIF
-194 NNFKE
+194 KNFKE

-204 LSFEDFSDALA
+204 LSFEDFSDAFA

-263 KEIQWLLDEILS
+263 KEIQWLLNEILS
-275 LINHVNMDSI
+275 LINHVDMDSI

-494 FEWEVRAT
+494 FEWEVKAT

-510 TIEIERNVKL
+510 TIEIEKNVKL
-520 TDKIKKLL
+520 SDKIQTLL
-528 KNIQTQ
+528 NNIQKQ
-534 NEGDKSVKN
+534 KESGS
-543 TNKDA
+543 KDA
-548 LKNLKKLHSKY
+548 LKNLKQLCSKY

-579 FAQNKIESLGHGLFG
+579 FAQNKIKSLGHGLFG

-624 NLHGNARKKEET
+624 NLHGNARKKEKT

-644 VFNIMQ
+644 VFNIKQ

-657 VKKAQAT
+657 VKKAQTT
-664 KQKILQKIYY
+664 KQKIHY

-679 ERAEKYDFLAQND
+679 QRAEKYAFLAQND

-700 LAPRE
+700 IAPRA
-705 PFYLLIPQKTSL
+705 PFYSLLPLETRL

-725 SVQDMFQ
+725 SVKEMFQ
-732 VGSTGICSQRDH
+732 ISSVGIATG
-744 VVFHKDKESLLK
+744 KDRIFIANNTESLK
-756 LLKDFSTLEPS
+756 KQV
-767 ELRRIYNIKKDGRD
+767 LRYCN
-781 WRLEYAIKDVKANAN
+781 EFNEQYIKD
-796 NLEEYIVSCQYRPFD
+796 IHYRPFD
-811 FYYTYYTGKSKSF
+811 IRKVYYDTKKLERARENT
-824 IAYPRGEVFK
+824 FK
-834 HMLPPPTNPKTPN
+834 HMLPPPPPTNPKTPN
-847 QTCKNVA
+847 QTRKNVA
-854 LNIARQSKM
+854 LNTPRQLKNNDKS
-863 HGEWRYVMA
+863 WTQCFISSS
-872 HKELVDINLIASAGS
+872 INDQGLSSGGNGAG
-887 MGVGYNYP
+887 VNYP
-895 ICQFNNPNY
+895 LYQFKPPNY

-920 NHSFEPLEV
+920 SHPFEPLEI

-942 RKRYEEFLKADYPK
+942 RKRYKDFLKADYPK

-990 FEKLKDATIGGSYY
+990 FEKLKAATIGESCY
-1004 KEAHE
+1004 KEEHDC
-1009 RNPIIKKPSYNE
+1009 IIKKPSYNE

-1036 VSEEIYNYMIG
+1036 VSQEIYDYRIG

-1059 KNESCNFDHVSN
+1059 KNEPCDFDHVRN

-1098 NDSQALMQEILQNPP
+1098 NDSQALIQEILQNPP
-1113 PPPHLIPISPLSY
+1113 PPPI
-1126 RAKPKPSEIL
+1126 
-1136 TLMPHSSAKKQA
+1136 
-1148 ITISIAEAEVQP
+1148 
-1160 SLYSVLPN
+1160 
-1168 LALICDRGSK
+1168 
-1178 VSPISNVFVTNMLCD
+1178 
-1193 LHVNGSGSY
+1193 
-1202 AFLLYRL
+1202 
-1209 E
+1209 

>member
-22 RTFLQILLISLKDDF
+22 RAFLQILLKGLKDHF
-37 NTEFKIEHE
+37 NKEFKIEHE
-46 PKKDKQGGQ
+46 PKKDKQGSQ
-55 PDFRVSYQGLNI
+55 PDFRISYQGLNI
-67 GYIENKRVGTDLIQL
+67 GYIENKRVGTDLRKIVESE
-82 LKSDQILKYL
+82 KSKQILKYL

-105 FVWVGKDENNAP
+105 FMWVGKDEENKP
-117 LIKKEIS
+117 LIKREIS
-124 VSSLDELSKPLKPNP
+124 VASLDELSKPLKPNP
-139 QTECDLVE
+139 QTERDLIE
-147 LFKSFFNYEAAP
+147 FFRGFFNHEAAP
-159 ITNAKDFATHLSAP
+159 ITNAKDFATHLSP
-173 TKYLKD
+173 RTRYLKD
-179 ALIQYQEKAQVSSIF
+179 ALIKYQEKVQVSSIF

-204 LSFEDFSDALA
+204 LSFEDFSDAFA
-215 QTLTYSLFLAK
+215 QTLTYSLFIAK
-226 LNHPFEK
+226 LNHPFKK

-243 PENFAV
+243 PKNFAV
-249 IREMADFLKKLDAI
+249 IREMADFLKRLDSI

-275 LINHVNMDSI
+275 LINHVDMDSI
-285 IKDLNDDKDPYL
+285 LKDLNDDKDPYL

-374 KALETRKTSDGGTS
+374 KALEMRKTSDGGIS

-397 LKQFYGFEYLIAPYA
+397 LKQFYGFEYLIAPYV

-448 EIAADRG
+448 EIVAYRG
-455 LQPIFEKELKS
+455 LNPIFEKELKS

-479 TGNPPYSGASSNEGL
+479 TGNPPYSGASENKGL
-494 FEWEVRAT
+494 FEWEVKAA

-510 TIEIERNVKL
+510 TIEIEKNVKL
-520 TDKIKKLL
+520 TDKIKTLLNSVQIQKQSGSKNALKEL
-528 KNIQTQ
+528 KN
-534 NEGDKSVKN
+534 
-543 TNKDA
+543 
-548 LKNLKKLHSKY
+548 LHSKY
-559 KLQKEK
+559 KLQNEK

-579 FAQNKIESLGHGLFG
+579 FAQNKIKSLGHGLFG

-624 NLHGNARKKEET
+624 NLHGNARKNEET

-657 VKKAQAT
+657 VKKVQAT
-664 KQKILQKIYY
+664 KQKIHY

-679 ERAEKYDFLAQND
+679 QRAEKYAFLTQND

-705 PFYLLIPQKTSL
+705 PSYLLIPQETPL
-717 LDEYEQGF
+717 LEEYEQGF
-725 SVQDMFQ
+725 SVQEMFQ

-824 IAYPRGEVFK
+824 IAYPRGEVFR
-834 HMLPPPTNPKTPN
+834 HMLPPPQ
-847 QTCKNVA
+847 QTLK
-854 LNIARQSKM
+854 
-863 HGEWRYVMA
+863 H
-872 HKELVDINLIASAGS
+872 
-887 MGVGYNYP
+887 P
-895 ICQFNNPNY
+895 I
-904 TENFTPEFRS
+904 
-914 FIDKHY
+914 K
-920 NHSFEPLEV
+920 
-929 LGYIYALLYSPNY
+929 
-942 RKRYEEFLKADYPK
+942 
-956 ILFTNN
+956 
-962 KDLFRVLSLLGIEL
+962 
-976 IGLHVL
+976 
-982 NQESLNHS
+982 
-990 FEKLKDATIGGSYY
+990 
-1004 KEAHE
+1004 
-1009 RNPIIKKPSYNE
+1009 
-1021 PEQRLYINHSAYFRG
+1021 
-1036 VSEEIYNYMIG
+1036 
-1047 GYGVLDKYLKSH
+1047 
-1059 KNESCNFDHVSN
+1059 
-1071 IIKVI
+1071 
-1076 ARTIEIQKTL
+1076 
-1086 GFLTSDLPHLKG
+1086 
-1098 NDSQALMQEILQNPP
+1098 
-1113 PPPHLIPISPLSY
+1113 
-1126 RAKPKPSEIL
+1126 RAKMS
-1136 TLMPHSSAKKQA
+1136 
-1148 ITISIAEAEVQP
+1148 
-1160 SLYSVLPN
+1160 
-1168 LALICDRGSK
+1168 R
-1178 VSPISNVFVTNMLCD
+1178 
-1193 LHVNGSGSY
+1193 
-1202 AFLLYRL
+1202 
-1209 E
+1209 

>member
-1 MLKEYLESIKDLT
+1 MLKEYLEGIKDLT

-22 RTFLQILLISLKDDF
+22 RAFLQILLKGLKDNF
-37 NTEFKIEHE
+37 NKEFKIEHE

-67 GYIENKRVGTDLIQL
+67 GYIENKRVGTNLSQL

-105 FVWVGKDENNAP
+105 FVWVGKDEENKP
-117 LIKKEIS
+117 SIKREIS
-124 VSSLDELSKPLKPNP
+124 VASLDELSKPLNPNP
-139 QTECDLVE
+139 QTERDLIE

-179 ALIQYQEKAQVSSIF
+179 ALITYQKDTQVSSIF
-194 NNFKE
+194 KNFKE

-204 LSFEDFSDALA
+204 LSFEDFSDAFA
-215 QTLTYSLFLAK
+215 QTLTYSLFIAK

-243 PENFAV
+243 PKNFAV

-263 KEIQWLLDEILS
+263 KEIQWLLKEILS
-275 LINHVNMDSI
+275 SINHVDIDSI

-332 DSLLKTHFKDAP
+332 DSLLKTRFKDAP

-424 EFKKPLKENDALQ
+424 EFKKPLKDNDALK

-448 EIAADRG
+448 EIIAYRG
-455 LQPIFEKELKS
+455 LNPIFEKELS
-466 AQEIKKDEKILII
+466 NAQEIKKNENILII

-494 FEWEVRAT
+494 FEWEVKAT

-510 TIEIERNVKL
+510 TIEIEKKVKL
-520 TDKIKKLL
+520 TDKIQTLL
-528 KNIQTQ
+528 KNIQKQ
-534 NEGDKSVKN
+534 KEGSS
-543 TNKDA
+543 KDA
-548 LKNLKKLHSKY
+548 LKALKKLHSKY
-559 KLQKEK
+559 KLQNEK

-664 KQKILQKIYY
+664 KQKIHY

-679 ERAEKYDFLAQND
+679 ERAEKYAFLAQNN

-705 PFYLLIPQKTSL
+705 LFYLLIPQETPL
-717 LDEYEQGF
+717 LEEYEQGF

-732 VGSTGICSQRDH
+732 IGGTGICSKRDH
-744 VVFHKDKESLLK
+744 VVFHKDRESLLK

-767 ELRRIYNIKKDGRD
+767 ELRRKYDIGDDSRD
-781 WRLEYAIKDVKANAN
+781 WRLDNAIKEVKTNIKR
-796 NLEEYIVSCQYRPFD
+796 LEEYIVSCQYRPFD
-811 FYYTYYTGKSKSF
+811 YRWTYYTPNSRTF
-824 IAYPRGEVFK
+824 LAYPVYDVFK
-834 HMLPPPTNPKTPN
+834 HMLPPPQ
-847 QTCKNVA
+847 QTLK
-854 LNIARQSKM
+854 
-863 HGEWRYVMA
+863 H
-872 HKELVDINLIASAGS
+872 
-887 MGVGYNYP
+887 P
-895 ICQFNNPNY
+895 I
-904 TENFTPEFRS
+904 
-914 FIDKHY
+914 K
-920 NHSFEPLEV
+920 
-929 LGYIYALLYSPNY
+929 
-942 RKRYEEFLKADYPK
+942 
-956 ILFTNN
+956 
-962 KDLFRVLSLLGIEL
+962 
-976 IGLHVL
+976 
-982 NQESLNHS
+982 
-990 FEKLKDATIGGSYY
+990 
-1004 KEAHE
+1004 
-1009 RNPIIKKPSYNE
+1009 
-1021 PEQRLYINHSAYFRG
+1021 
-1036 VSEEIYNYMIG
+1036 
-1047 GYGVLDKYLKSH
+1047 
-1059 KNESCNFDHVSN
+1059 
-1071 IIKVI
+1071 
-1076 ARTIEIQKTL
+1076 
-1086 GFLTSDLPHLKG
+1086 
-1098 NDSQALMQEILQNPP
+1098 
-1113 PPPHLIPISPLSY
+1113 
-1126 RAKPKPSEIL
+1126 RAKMS
-1136 TLMPHSSAKKQA
+1136 H
-1148 ITISIAEAEVQP
+1148 
-1160 SLYSVLPN
+1160 
-1168 LALICDRGSK
+1168 
-1178 VSPISNVFVTNMLCD
+1178 
-1193 LHVNGSGSY
+1193 
-1202 AFLLYRL
+1202 
-1209 E
+1209 

>member
-1 MLKEYLESIKDLT
+1 MLKEYLEGIKDLT

-22 RTFLQILLISLKDDF
+22 RPSLYNLLDSLKDNF
-37 NTEFKIEHE
+37 NKELKIEHE
-46 PKKDKQGGQ
+46 PNRDKQGGQ
-55 PDFRVSYQGLNI
+55 PDFRVSYQGLNV
-67 GYIENKRVGTDLIQL
+67 GYIENKRVGTNLNQL

-105 FVWVGKDENNAP
+105 FVWVGKDEENK
-117 LIKKEIS
+117 LSIKRKIS
-124 VSSLDELSKPLKPNP
+124 IASLDELSKPLKPKP
-139 QTECDLVE
+139 QTERDLIE
-147 LFKSFFNYEAAP
+147 LFRGFFNHEAAP
-159 ITNAKDFATHLSAP
+159 ITNAKDFANALSAP
-173 TKYLKD
+173 TRYLKD
-179 ALIQYQEKAQVSSIF
+179 ALIQYQKDMQVSSIF

-204 LSFEDFSDALA
+204 LSFEDFSDAFA
-215 QTLTYSLFLAK
+215 QTLTYSLFIAK

-233 INLDNVRSSI
+233 IDLNNVRSSI
-243 PENFAV
+243 PKNFAV

-275 LINHVNMDSI
+275 LINHVDMGSI

-374 KALETRKTSDGGTS
+374 KALEMRKTSDGGIS

-424 EFKKPLKENDALQ
+424 EFKKPLKDNDALK

-448 EIAADRG
+448 EIIAYRG
-455 LQPIFEKELKS
+455 LIPIFEKELLN
-466 AQEIKKDEKILII
+466 AQEIKKNENILII
-479 TGNPPYSGASSNEGL
+479 TGNPPYSGASENKGL
-494 FEWEVRAT
+494 FEWEVKAT

-510 TIEIERNVKL
+510 TIEIEKNVKL
-520 TDKIKKLL
+520 ADKIQTLL
-528 KNIQTQ
+528 KNIQKQ
-534 NEGDKSVKN
+534 KESGSKN
-543 TNKDA
+543 A
-548 LKNLKKLHSKY
+548 LKELKSLHSKY

-610 RRSLLECYDELYIL
+610 RRSLLKCYDELYIL
-624 NLHGNARKKEET
+624 NLHGNARKKEKT
-636 PQGAKDEN
+636 PQGATDEN

-657 VKKAQAT
+657 VKKAQTT
-664 KQKILQKIYY
+664 KPKIFY

-679 ERAEKYDFLAQND
+679 ERAEKYAFLAQND
-692 LNSIEWLE
+692 LNRIEWLE

-705 PFYLLIPQKTSL
+705 PFYLLIPQETPL
-717 LDEYEQGF
+717 LEEYEQGF
-725 SVQDMFQ
+725 SVQEMFQ

-834 HMLPPPTNPKTPN
+834 HMLPPPP
-847 QTCKNVA
+847 
-854 LNIARQSKM
+854 
-863 HGEWRYVMA
+863 
-872 HKELVDINLIASAGS
+872 
-887 MGVGYNYP
+887 
-895 ICQFNNPNY
+895 
-904 TENFTPEFRS
+904 
-914 FIDKHY
+914 
-920 NHSFEPLEV
+920 
-929 LGYIYALLYSPNY
+929 
-942 RKRYEEFLKADYPK
+942 
-956 ILFTNN
+956 
-962 KDLFRVLSLLGIEL
+962 
-976 IGLHVL
+976 
-982 NQESLNHS
+982 
-990 FEKLKDATIGGSYY
+990 
-1004 KEAHE
+1004 
-1009 RNPIIKKPSYNE
+1009 
-1021 PEQRLYINHSAYFRG
+1021 
-1036 VSEEIYNYMIG
+1036 
-1047 GYGVLDKYLKSH
+1047 
-1059 KNESCNFDHVSN
+1059 
-1071 IIKVI
+1071 
-1076 ARTIEIQKTL
+1076 
-1086 GFLTSDLPHLKG
+1086 
-1098 NDSQALMQEILQNPP
+1098 
-1113 PPPHLIPISPLSY
+1113 
-1126 RAKPKPSEIL
+1126 
-1136 TLMPHSSAKKQA
+1136 
-1148 ITISIAEAEVQP
+1148 
-1160 SLYSVLPN
+1160 
-1168 LALICDRGSK
+1168 
-1178 VSPISNVFVTNMLCD
+1178 
-1193 LHVNGSGSY
+1193 
-1202 AFLLYRL
+1202 
-1209 E
+1209 

>member
-14 PESNELTH
+14 PEKNELTH
-22 RTFLQILLISLKDDF
+22 RPSLYNLLDKLKNHF
-37 NTEFKIEHE
+37 NKEFKIEHE
-46 PKKDKQGGQ
+46 PKRDKQGGQ
-55 PDFRVSYQGLNI
+55 PDFRVSFQGFNI
-67 GYIENKRVGTDLIQL
+67 GYIENKRVGTNLNQR
-82 LKSDQILKYL
+82 LKDDQILKYL

-105 FVWVGKDENNAP
+105 FMWVGKDEENKP
-117 LIKKEIS
+117 LIKREIS
-124 VSSLDELSKPLKPNP
+124 VASLDELSKSLKPNP
-139 QTECDLVE
+139 QTERDLIE
-147 LFKSFFNYEAAP
+147 LFKSFFNHEAAP

-173 TKYLKD
+173 TKHLKD
-179 ALIQYQEKAQVSSIF
+179 TLITYQKDEQVSSIF
-194 NNFKE
+194 KNFKE

-204 LSFEDFSDALA
+204 LSFEDFSDAFA

-243 PENFAV
+243 PKNFAV
-249 IREMADFLKKLDAI
+249 IREMADFLKKLDEI
-263 KEIQWLLDEILS
+263 KEIQWLLNEILS
-275 LINHVNMDSI
+275 SINHVDMDSI
-285 IKDLNDDKDPYL
+285 LKDLNDDKDPYL

-305 AYDPKLREKKGVYY
+305 AYDPKLRENKGVYY

-332 DSLLKTHFKDAP
+332 DSLLKTRFKDAP

-455 LQPIFEKELKS
+455 LSPIFEKELKS
-466 AQEIKKDEKILII
+466 AQEIKKNENILII

-494 FEWEVRAT
+494 FEWEVKAT

-510 TIEIERNVKL
+510 TIETKKNVKL
-520 TDKIKKLL
+520 TDEIQTLL
-528 KNIQTQ
+528 NNIQKQ
-534 NEGDKSVKN
+534 KESGS
-543 TNKDA
+543 KDA

-559 KLQKEK
+559 KLQKER

-657 VKKAQAT
+657 VKKAQTT
-664 KQKILQKIYY
+664 KQKIFY

-679 ERAEKYDFLAQND
+679 ERAEKYTFLAQND
-692 LNSIEWLE
+692 LNSINWLE
-700 LAPRE
+700 LAPRA
-705 PFYLLIPQKTSL
+705 PFYSLLPLKTPL

-725 SVQDMFQ
+725 SVQEMFQ
-732 VGSTGICSQRDH
+732 ISSVGIATG
-744 VVFHKDKESLLK
+744 KDRIFIANNTESLKEQVLK
-756 LLKDFSTLEPS
+756 YCNEFNEQC
-767 ELRRIYNIKKDGRD
+767 
-781 WRLEYAIKDVKANAN
+781 IKD
-796 NLEEYIVSCQYRPFD
+796 IHYRPFD
-811 FYYTYYTGKSKSF
+811 IRKVYYDTKKLERARENT
-824 IAYPRGEVFK
+824 FK

-847 QTCKNVA
+847 QTRKNVA
-854 LNIARQSKM
+854 LNTPRQLKNNDKS
-863 HGEWRYVMA
+863 WTQCFISSR
-872 HKELVDINLIASAGS
+872 INDQGLSSGGNGAG
-887 MGVGYNYP
+887 VNYP
-895 ICQFNNPNY
+895 LYQFNNPNY

-920 NHSFEPLEV
+920 SHHFEPLEV

-942 RKRYEEFLKADYPK
+942 RKRYEDFLKADYPK

-962 KDLFRVLSLLGIEL
+962 KDLFRALSLLGIEL

-982 NQESLNHS
+982 NKESLNYS
-990 FEKLKDATIGGSYY
+990 FEKLKDATIGDSYY
-1004 KEAHE
+1004 KEAHD
-1009 RNPIIKKPSYNE
+1009 RNPIIKKPAYNE

-1036 VSEEIYNYMIG
+1036 VSKEIYDYMIG

-1059 KNESCNFDHVSN
+1059 KNEPCNFDHVRN
-1071 IIKVI
+1071 IIRVI

-1148 ITISIAEAEVQP
+1148 TTISTAEAEVQP

-1209 E
+1209 GSK

>member
-14 PESNELTH
+14 TEKNELTH
-22 RTFLQILLISLKDDF
+22 RPSLYNLLNRLKDHF
-37 NTEFKIEHE
+37 NKEFKIEHE
-46 PKKDKQGGQ
+46 PKKEQGSQ
-55 PDFRVSYQGLNI
+55 PDFRISFQGLNI
-67 GYIENKRVGTDLIQL
+67 GYIENKRAGANLSQL
-82 LKSDQILKYL
+82 LKSDQIRKYL

-105 FVWVGKDENNAP
+105 FMWVGKDENNAP
-117 LIKKEIS
+117 LVKKEIS
-124 VSSLDELSKPLKPNP
+124 VASLDELSKPLKPKP
-139 QTECDLVE
+139 QTERDLIE
-147 LFKSFFNYEAAP
+147 LFKSFFNHEAAP
-159 ITNAKDFATHLSAP
+159 ITNAKDFATHLSP
-173 TKYLKD
+173 RTRYLKD
-179 ALIQYQEKAQVSSIF
+179 ALIKYQEKTQVSSIF

-215 QTLTYSLFLAK
+215 QTLTYSIFLAK

-249 IREMADFLKKLDAI
+249 IREMADFLKKLDGI
-263 KEIQWLLDEILS
+263 KEIQWLLNEILS
-275 LINHVNMDSI
+275 SINHVDMDSI

-305 AYDPKLREKKGVYY
+305 AYDPKLRESKGVYY

-374 KALETRKTSDGGTS
+374 KALEMRKTSDGGIS

-424 EFKKPLKENDALQ
+424 EFKKPLKENDALK

-448 EIAADRG
+448 EIAAYRG
-455 LQPIFEKELKS
+455 LNPILETELLN
-466 AQEIKKDEKILII
+466 AQEIKKDENILII

-494 FEWEVRAT
+494 FEWEVKAT

-510 TIEIERNVKL
+510 TIEIEKKVKL
-520 TDKIKKLL
+520 TDKIKTLL

-534 NEGDKSVKN
+534 KQGDKSVKN
-543 TNKDA
+543 TSKDA
-548 LKNLKKLHSKY
+548 LKNLKQIYSKY
-559 KLQKEK
+559 KLQDER

-624 NLHGNARKKEET
+624 NLHGNARKKEKT
-636 PQGAKDEN
+636 PQGADDEN
-644 VFNIMQ
+644 VFNIKQ

-657 VKKAQAT
+657 VKKAQIT
-664 KQKILQKIYY
+664 KQKIHY

-679 ERAEKYDFLAQND
+679 ERAEKYAFLAQND

-700 LAPRE
+700 LTPRK
-705 PFYLLIPQKTSL
+705 PFYLLLPLKARL

-725 SVQDMFQ
+725 SVKDMFQ
-732 VGSTGICSQRDH
+732 ISSVGIVTGRDRI
-744 VVFHKDKESLLK
+744 FIANNTESLKEQVLK
-756 LLKDFSTLEPS
+756 YCNEFNEQ
-767 ELRRIYNIKKDGRD
+767 Y
-781 WRLEYAIKDVKANAN
+781 IKD
-796 NLEEYIVSCQYRPFD
+796 IHYRPFD
-811 FYYTYYTGKSKSF
+811 IRKVYYDTKKLERARENT
-824 IAYPRGEVFK
+824 FK
-834 HMLPPPTNPKTPN
+834 HMLPPPPQQNPKTPN
-847 QTCKNVA
+847 QTRKNVA
-854 LNIARQSKM
+854 LNTPRQLKNNDKNWTQCFISSC
-863 HGEWRYVMA
+863 
-872 HKELVDINLIASAGS
+872 INDQGLSSGGNGAG
-887 MGVGYNYP
+887 VNYP
-895 ICQFNNPNY
+895 LYQFRDPNY

-920 NHSFEPLEV
+920 NHSFESLEI

-942 RKRYEEFLKADYPK
+942 RKRYEGFLKIDYPK
-956 ILFTNN
+956 ILFTKN

-982 NQESLNHS
+982 NQESLNYS
-990 FEKLKDATIGGSYY
+990 FEKLKDATIGESCYI
-1004 KEAHE
+1004 EAHE
-1009 RNPIIKKPSYNE
+1009 RNPIISKPSHN
-1021 PEQRLYINHSAYFRG
+1021 EQRLYINHSAYFSG
-1036 VSEEIYNYMIG
+1036 VSQEIYDYRIG
-1047 GYGVLDKYLKSH
+1047 GVLRFRQILK
-1059 KNESCNFDHVSN
+1059 
-1071 IIKVI
+1071 
-1076 ARTIEIQKTL
+1076 
-1086 GFLTSDLPHLKG
+1086 
-1098 NDSQALMQEILQNPP
+1098 
-1113 PPPHLIPISPLSY
+1113 
-1126 RAKPKPSEIL
+1126 KP
-1136 TLMPHSSAKKQA
+1136 
-1148 ITISIAEAEVQP
+1148 
-1160 SLYSVLPN
+1160 
-1168 LALICDRGSK
+1168 
-1178 VSPISNVFVTNMLCD
+1178 
-1193 LHVNGSGSY
+1193 
-1202 AFLLYRL
+1202 
-1209 E
+1209 

>member
-1 MLKEYLESIKDLT
+1 
-14 PESNELTH
+14 
-22 RTFLQILLISLKDDF
+22 
-37 NTEFKIEHE
+37 
-46 PKKDKQGGQ
+46 
-55 PDFRVSYQGLNI
+55 
-67 GYIENKRVGTDLIQL
+67 
-82 LKSDQILKYL
+82 
-92 ELNPNLMLTDYLN
+92 MLTDYLN
-105 FVWVGKDENNAP
+105 FMWVGKDEKNAP

-124 VSSLDELSKPLKPNP
+124 VASLDELSKPLKPNP
-139 QTECDLVE
+139 QTERDLIE
-147 LFKSFFNYEAAP
+147 LFKSFFNHEAAP
-159 ITNAKDFATHLSAP
+159 ITNSKDFATHLSVP
-173 TKYLKD
+173 TKYLKG
-179 ALIQYQEKAQVSSIF
+179 ALIQYHEEQQVSSIF
-194 NNFKE
+194 KNFKE

-204 LSFEDFSDALA
+204 LSFEDFSDAFA

-243 PENFAV
+243 PKNFAV
-249 IREMADFLKKLDAI
+249 IREMADFLKRLDAI
-263 KEIQWLLDEILS
+263 KEIQWLLNEILS
-275 LINHVNMDSI
+275 SINHVDMDSI
-285 IKDLNDDKDPYL
+285 LKDLNDDKDPYL

-305 AYDPKLREKKGVYY
+305 AYDPKLRESKGVYY

-374 KALETRKTSDGGTS
+374 KALEVRKTSDGGTS

-455 LQPIFEKELKS
+455 LQPIFEKELS
-466 AQEIKKDEKILII
+466 NAQEIKKNEKILII

-494 FEWEVRAT
+494 FEWEVKAT

-510 TIEIERNVKL
+510 TIEIEKNSKL
-520 TDKIKKLL
+520 TDKIQTLL
-528 KNIQTQ
+528 SSVQTQ
-534 NEGDKSVKN
+534 KESGSKN
-543 TNKDA
+543 A
-548 LKNLKKLHSKY
+548 LKELKKLHSKY
-559 KLQKEK
+559 KLQNEK

-579 FAQNKIESLGHGLFG
+579 FAQNKIKSLGHGLFG

-657 VKKAQAT
+657 VKKAQTT
-664 KQKILQKIYY
+664 KPKIYY

-679 ERAEKYDFLAQND
+679 ERAEKYAFLAQND

-700 LAPRE
+700 LTPRE
-705 PFYLLIPQKTSL
+705 PSYLLISQKTPL
-717 LDEYEQGF
+717 LEEYEQGF

-767 ELRRIYNIKKDGRD
+767 ELRRIYKIKKDGRD

-834 HMLPPPTNPKTPN
+834 HMLPPPPPPTNPKTPN
-847 QTCKNVA
+847 QTRKNVA
-854 LNIARQSKM
+854 LITSRRFCQSQK
-863 HGEWRYVMA
+863 
-872 HKELVDINLIASAGS
+872 S
-887 MGVGYNYP
+887 GVGFVSNKISDLRTWTCPGMEGGDYVNPLYH
-895 ICQFNNPNY
+895 NPNY

-920 NHSFEPLEV
+920 NHPFEPLEV

-942 RKRYEEFLKADYPK
+942 RKRYEDFLKNDYPK
-956 ILFTNN
+956 ILFTKN

-982 NQESLNHS
+982 NKESLNYS
-990 FEKLKDATIGGSYY
+990 FNKLKDATIGESYY
-1004 KEAHE
+1004 KEAHD
-1009 RNPIIKKPSYNE
+1009 RIIKKPSHNE

-1036 VSEEIYNYMIG
+1036 ASQEIYDYRIG

-1059 KNESCNFDHVSN
+1059 KNEPCDFDHVTN

-1098 NDSQALMQEILQNPP
+1098 NDSEALMQEILQNPP
-1113 PPPHLIPISPLSY
+1113 PPPFNTNI
-1126 RAKPKPSEIL
+1126 
-1136 TLMPHSSAKKQA
+1136 
-1148 ITISIAEAEVQP
+1148 
-1160 SLYSVLPN
+1160 
-1168 LALICDRGSK
+1168 ALILSRQAKASLNFDAAFISKEASDNNIYRRGG
-1178 VSPISNVFVTNMLCD
+1178 
-1193 LHVNGSGSY
+1193 GS
-1202 AFLLYRL
+1202 AFPLFCLV
-1209 E
+1209 

>member
-14 PESNELTH
+14 TEKNELTH
-22 RTFLQILLISLKDDF
+22 RLSLHNLLNRLKDHF
-37 NTEFKIEHE
+37 NKEFKIEHE
-46 PKKDKQGGQ
+46 PKREQGSQ
-55 PDFRVSYQGLNI
+55 PDFRVSFQGLNI
-67 GYIENKRVGTDLIQL
+67 GYVENKRAGEDLSQL
-82 LKSDQILKYL
+82 LKSDQIRKYL

-105 FVWVGKDENNAP
+105 FMWVGKDENNAP

-124 VSSLDELSKPLKPNP
+124 VASLNELSKPLKPKP
-139 QTECDLVE
+139 QTECDLIE
-147 LFKSFFNYEAAP
+147 LFKSFFNHEAAP
-159 ITNAKDFATHLSAP
+159 ITNAKDFATHLSP
-173 TKYLKD
+173 RTRYLKD
-179 ALIQYQEKAQVSSIF
+179 ALIKYQEKTQVSSIF
-194 NNFKE
+194 KNFKE

-249 IREMADFLKKLDAI
+249 IREMADFLKKLDGI
-263 KEIQWLLDEILS
+263 KEIQWLLNEILS
-275 LINHVNMDSI
+275 SINHVDMDSI

-305 AYDPKLREKKGVYY
+305 AYDPKLKESKGVYY

-374 KALETRKTSDGGTS
+374 KALEMRKTSDGDIS

-424 EFKKPLKENDALQ
+424 EFKKPLKENDALK

-448 EIAADRG
+448 EIAAYRG
-455 LQPIFEKELKS
+455 LNPIFETELLN
-466 AQEIKKDEKILII
+466 AQEIKKDENILII

-494 FEWEVRAT
+494 FEWEVKAT

-510 TIEIERNVKL
+510 TIEIEKNVKL
-520 TDKIKKLL
+520 ADKIQTLL

-534 NEGDKSVKN
+534 KQGDKSVKS

-548 LKNLKKLHSKY
+548 LKNLKNLHSKY
-559 KLQKEK
+559 KLQDEK

-624 NLHGNARKKEET
+624 NLHGNARKKEKT
-636 PQGAKDEN
+636 PQGADDEN

-657 VKKAQAT
+657 VKKAQTT
-664 KQKILQKIYY
+664 KQKIHY

-679 ERAEKYDFLAQND
+679 ERAEKYAFLAQND

-700 LAPRE
+700 LIPRE
-705 PFYLLIPQKTSL
+705 PFYLLLPLKTRL

-725 SVQDMFQ
+725 SVKDMFQ
-732 VGSTGICSQRDH
+732 VGGTGICSKRDH
-744 VVFHKDKESLLK
+744 VVFHKKKESLLK

-767 ELRRIYNIKKDGRD
+767 ELRRKYDIGDDSRD
-781 WRLEYAIKDVKANAN
+781 WRLEYAIREVKTNIKR
-796 NLEEYIVSCQYRPFD
+796 LEEYIVFCQYRPFD
-811 FYYTYYTGKSKSF
+811 YRWTYYTPNSRTF
-824 IAYPRGEVFK
+824 LAYPVYDVFK

-847 QTCKNVA
+847 QTRKNVA
-854 LNIARQSKM
+854 LITSRRFCQSQK
-863 HGEWRYVMA
+863 
-872 HKELVDINLIASAGS
+872 S
-887 MGVGYNYP
+887 GVGFVSNKISDLRTWTCPGMEGGDYVNPLYH
-895 ICQFNNPNY
+895 NPNY
-904 TENFTPEFRS
+904 TENFTPEFRG

-942 RKRYEEFLKADYPK
+942 RKRYEDFLKADYPK
-956 ILFTNN
+956 ILFTEN
-962 KDLFRVLSLLGIEL
+962 KDLFGALSLLGIEL

-982 NQESLNHS
+982 NQESLNYS
-990 FEKLKDATIGGSYY
+990 FEKLKDATIGESYY
-1004 KEAHE
+1004 IEAHE
-1009 RNPIIKKPSYNE
+1009 RNPIIKKPSHN
-1021 PEQRLYINHSAYFRG
+1021 EQRLYINHSAYFSG
-1036 VSEEIYNYMIG
+1036 VSQEIYDYRIG
-1047 GYGVLDKYLKSH
+1047 EYCVLDKYLKSH
-1059 KNESCNFDHVSN
+1059 KNESCDFDHVTR

-1098 NDSQALMQEILQNPP
+1098 NDSKALMQEILQNPP
-1113 PPPHLIPISPLSY
+1113 PHPL
-1126 RAKPKPSEIL
+1126 
-1136 TLMPHSSAKKQA
+1136 
-1148 ITISIAEAEVQP
+1148 
-1160 SLYSVLPN
+1160 
-1168 LALICDRGSK
+1168 
-1178 VSPISNVFVTNMLCD
+1178 
-1193 LHVNGSGSY
+1193 
-1202 AFLLYRL
+1202 
-1209 E
+1209 

>member
-1 MLKEYLESIKDLT
+1 K
-14 PESNELTH
+14 
-22 RTFLQILLISLKDDF
+22 
-37 NTEFKIEHE
+37 
-46 PKKDKQGGQ
+46 
-55 PDFRVSYQGLNI
+55 
-67 GYIENKRVGTDLIQL
+67 
-82 LKSDQILKYL
+82 QILKYL

-105 FVWVGKDENNAP
+105 FMWVGKDENNAP
-117 LIKKEIS
+117 FIKKEIS
-124 VSSLDELSKPLKPNP
+124 VASLDELSKPLKPKP
-139 QTECDLVE
+139 QTERDLIE
-147 LFKSFFNYEAAP
+147 LFKSFFNHEAAP
-159 ITNAKDFATHLSAP
+159 ITNAKDFATHLSP
-173 TKYLKD
+173 RTKYLKD
-179 ALIQYQEKAQVSSIF
+179 ALIKYQEKAQVSSIF

-243 PENFAV
+243 PKNFAV
-249 IREMADFLKKLDAI
+249 IREMADFLKKLDEI
-263 KEIQWLLDEILS
+263 KEIQWLLNEILS
-275 LINHVNMDSI
+275 SINHVDMDSI
-285 IKDLNDDKDPYL
+285 LKDLNDDKDPYL

-305 AYDPKLREKKGVYY
+305 AYDPKLRESKGVYY

-332 DSLLKTHFKDAP
+332 GSLLKTHFKDAP

-374 KALETRKTSDGGTS
+374 KALEMRKTSDGGTS

-412 IAHLNLSQAFKE
+412 IAHLNLSQAFKQ

-448 EIAADRG
+448 EIAAHRG

-479 TGNPPYSGASSNEGL
+479 TGNPPYSGASENKGL
-494 FEWEVRAT
+494 FEWEVKAT

-510 TIEIERNVKL
+510 TIEIEKNVKL
-520 TDKIKKLL
+520 TDKIKTLLSSVQIQKQSGSKNALKEL
-528 KNIQTQ
+528 KN
-534 NEGDKSVKN
+534 
-543 TNKDA
+543 
-548 LKNLKKLHSKY
+548 LHSKY

-579 FAQNKIESLGHGLFG
+579 FAQNKIKSLGHGLFG

-657 VKKAQAT
+657 VKKAQTT
-664 KQKILQKIYY
+664 KQKIHY

-679 ERAEKYDFLAQND
+679 QRAEKYAFLAQHD

-700 LAPRE
+700 IAPRA
-705 PFYLLIPQKTSL
+705 PFYLLIPQETPL

-732 VGSTGICSQRDH
+732 VGGTGICSKKDH

-767 ELRRIYNIKKDGRD
+767 ELRRKYD
-781 WRLEYAIKDVKANAN
+781 IKDAEGWKLGRAIENVKKNQHE
-796 NLEEYIVSCQYRPFD
+796 LEKYIVSCQYRPFD

-834 HMLPPPTNPKTPN
+834 HMLPPPQ
-847 QTCKNVA
+847 QTLK
-854 LNIARQSKM
+854 
-863 HGEWRYVMA
+863 H
-872 HKELVDINLIASAGS
+872 
-887 MGVGYNYP
+887 P
-895 ICQFNNPNY
+895 I
-904 TENFTPEFRS
+904 
-914 FIDKHY
+914 K
-920 NHSFEPLEV
+920 
-929 LGYIYALLYSPNY
+929 
-942 RKRYEEFLKADYPK
+942 
-956 ILFTNN
+956 
-962 KDLFRVLSLLGIEL
+962 
-976 IGLHVL
+976 
-982 NQESLNHS
+982 
-990 FEKLKDATIGGSYY
+990 
-1004 KEAHE
+1004 
-1009 RNPIIKKPSYNE
+1009 
-1021 PEQRLYINHSAYFRG
+1021 
-1036 VSEEIYNYMIG
+1036 
-1047 GYGVLDKYLKSH
+1047 
-1059 KNESCNFDHVSN
+1059 
-1071 IIKVI
+1071 
-1076 ARTIEIQKTL
+1076 
-1086 GFLTSDLPHLKG
+1086 
-1098 NDSQALMQEILQNPP
+1098 
-1113 PPPHLIPISPLSY
+1113 
-1126 RAKPKPSEIL
+1126 RAKMS
-1136 TLMPHSSAKKQA
+1136 
-1148 ITISIAEAEVQP
+1148 
-1160 SLYSVLPN
+1160 
-1168 LALICDRGSK
+1168 R
-1178 VSPISNVFVTNMLCD
+1178 
-1193 LHVNGSGSY
+1193 
-1202 AFLLYRL
+1202 
-1209 E
+1209 

>member
-1 MLKEYLESIKDLT
+1 M
-14 PESNELTH
+14 
-22 RTFLQILLISLKDDF
+22 
-37 NTEFKIEHE
+37 
-46 PKKDKQGGQ
+46 
-55 PDFRVSYQGLNI
+55 
-67 GYIENKRVGTDLIQL
+67 
-82 LKSDQILKYL
+82 
-92 ELNPNLMLTDYLN
+92 
-105 FVWVGKDENNAP
+105 
-117 LIKKEIS
+117 
-124 VSSLDELSKPLKPNP
+124 
-139 QTECDLVE
+139 VE
-147 LFKSFFNYEAAP
+147 
-159 ITNAKDFATHLSAP
+159 
-173 TKYLKD
+173 
-179 ALIQYQEKAQVSSIF
+179 
-194 NNFKE
+194 
-199 YLYEE
+199 
-204 LSFEDFSDALA
+204 
-215 QTLTYSLFLAK
+215 
-226 LNHPFEK
+226 
-233 INLDNVRSSI
+233 
-243 PENFAV
+243 
-249 IREMADFLKKLDAI
+249 
-263 KEIQWLLDEILS
+263 
-275 LINHVNMDSI
+275 
-285 IKDLNDDKDPYL
+285 
-297 HFYETFLS
+297 
-305 AYDPKLREKKGVYY
+305 
-319 TPDSVVKFIINAL
+319 FIINAL

-344 LGLKSALDNENIK
+344 LGLKSALDNGNIK

-448 EIAADRG
+448 EIVAHRG

-466 AQEIKKDEKILII
+466 AQEIKKDENILII

-502 YGIEPEFQ
+502 YGIEPKFQ
-510 TIEIERNVKL
+510 TIEIEKNVKL
-520 TDKIKKLL
+520 TDKIQTLL
-528 KNIQTQ
+528 SSVQIQKQSGSKNALK
-534 NEGDKSVKN
+534 E
-543 TNKDA
+543 
-548 LKNLKKLHSKY
+548 LKNLHFKY
-559 KLQKEK
+559 KLQDER

-610 RRSLLECYDELYIL
+610 RRSLLKCYDELYIL

-657 VKKAQAT
+657 VKNPQVVK
-664 KQKILQKIYY
+664 QKIYY

-700 LAPRE
+700 IAPRG
-705 PFYLLIPQKTSL
+705 PFYLLLPLETPL

-732 VGSTGICSQRDH
+732 VGGTGICSKKDH
-744 VVFHKDKESLLK
+744 VVFHKDKESLIK

-767 ELRRIYNIKKDGRD
+767 ELRRKYDIGDAQGWKLGWAIENVKKNQHE
-781 WRLEYAIKDVKANAN
+781 LEK
-796 NLEEYIVSCQYRPFD
+796 YIVLCQYRPFD
-811 FYYTYYTGKSKSF
+811 YRWTYYTDKSCGF
-824 IAYPRGEVFK
+824 LARPVYDVFK
-834 HMLPPPTNPKTPN
+834 HMLPPQQNPKTPN
-847 QTCKNVA
+847 QTRKNVA
-854 LNIARQSKM
+854 LNTPRQLKNNDKSWTQCFISS
-863 HGEWRYVMA
+863 H
-872 HKELVDINLIASAGS
+872 INDQGLSSGGNGAG
-887 MGVGYNYP
+887 VNYP
-895 ICQFNNPNY
+895 LYQFKHPNY

-914 FIDKHY
+914 FIDNYY
-920 NHSFEPLEV
+920 NHPFEPLEV

-942 RKRYEEFLKADYPK
+942 RKRYKEFLKADYPK
-956 ILFTNN
+956 ILFTKN

-982 NQESLNHS
+982 NQESLNYS
-990 FEKLKDATIGGSYY
+990 FEKLKDATIGESWY
-1004 KEAHE
+1004 KEAHD
-1009 RNPIIKKPSYNE
+1009 RIIKKLSYNE

-1036 VSEEIYNYMIG
+1036 VSQEIYDYRIG

-1059 KNESCNFDHVSN
+1059 KNEPCDFDHVSN

-1098 NDSQALMQEILQNPP
+1098 NDSEALMQEILHNPP
-1113 PPPHLIPISPLSY
+1113 PPPHLIPIPPLSY
-1126 RAKPKPSEIL
+1126 RAKPKPAL
-1136 TLMPHSSAKKQA
+1136 TLMPYSSAKKRA
-1148 ITISIAEAEVQP
+1148 ITTSTAEAGVQLSP
-1160 SLYSVLPN
+1160 YSVLPN

-1178 VSPISNVFVTNMLCD
+1178 VNPISNLFVTNMLCD

-1209 E
+1209 K

>member
-14 PESNELTH
+14 PEKNELTH
-22 RTFLQILLISLKDDF
+22 RLFLYNLLDKLKNHF
-37 NTEFKIEHE
+37 NKEFKIEHE
-46 PKKDKQGGQ
+46 PERKQGSQ
-55 PDFRVSYQGLNI
+55 PDFRISYQGLNI
-67 GYIENKRVGTDLIQL
+67 GYIENKRAGTNLSQL
-82 LKSDQILKYL
+82 LKSEKNDQILKYL

-105 FVWVGKDENNAP
+105 FMWVGKDENNAP
-117 LIKKEIS
+117 LIKREIS
-124 VSSLDELSKPLKPNP
+124 VASLDELSKPLKPNP
-139 QTECDLVE
+139 QTERDLIE

-159 ITNAKDFATHLSAP
+159 ITNAKDFATHLSP
-173 TKYLKD
+173 RTRYLKD
-179 ALIQYQEKAQVSSIF
+179 ALIKYQEKVQVSSIF
-194 NNFKE
+194 KNFKE

-263 KEIQWLLDEILS
+263 KEIQWLLNEILS
-275 LINHVNMDSI
+275 SINHVDMDSI
-285 IKDLNDDKDPYL
+285 LKDLNDDKDPYL

-344 LGLKSALDNENIK
+344 LGLKSTLDNENIK

-448 EIAADRG
+448 EIVAYRG
-455 LQPIFEKELKS
+455 LIPIFEKELS
-466 AQEIKKDEKILII
+466 NAQEIKKDEKILII

-494 FEWEVRAT
+494 FEWEVKAT

-510 TIEIERNVKL
+510 TIEIEKKVKL
-520 TDKIKKLL
+520 TDKIQTLL
-528 KNIQTQ
+528 RNIQTQ
-534 NEGDKSVKN
+534 KESGSKN
-543 TNKDA
+543 A
-548 LKNLKKLHSKY
+548 LKELKKLHSKY
-559 KLQKEK
+559 KLQNEK

-579 FAQNKIESLGHGLFG
+579 FAQNKIEFLGHGLFG

-610 RRSLLECYDELYIL
+610 RRSLLGCYDELYIL
-624 NLHGNARKKEET
+624 NLHGNARKKEKT

-657 VKKAQAT
+657 VKKAQTT
-664 KQKILQKIYY
+664 KQKIFY

-679 ERAEKYDFLAQND
+679 ERAEKYAFLAQND

-705 PFYLLIPQKTSL
+705 PFYLLIPQETPL
-717 LDEYEQGF
+717 LEEYEQGF
-725 SVQDMFQ
+725 SVQEMFQ
-732 VGSTGICSQRDH
+732 IGSTGICSQRDH

-767 ELRRIYNIKKDGRD
+767 ELRRKYDIGDDSRD

-796 NLEEYIVSCQYRPFD
+796 NLEEYIVSCQCRPFD

-834 HMLPPPTNPKTPN
+834 HMLPPPPPTNPKTPN
-847 QTCKNVA
+847 QTRKNVA
-854 LNIARQSKM
+854 LITSRRFCQSQK
-863 HGEWRYVMA
+863 
-872 HKELVDINLIASAGS
+872 S
-887 MGVGYNYP
+887 GVGFVSNKISDLRTWTCPGMEGGDYVNPLYHS
-895 ICQFNNPNY
+895 PNY

-920 NHSFEPLEV
+920 SHPFEPLEV

-942 RKRYEEFLKADYPK
+942 RKRYEDFLKNDYPK

-962 KDLFRVLSLLGIEL
+962 KDLFRALSLLGIEL

-982 NQESLNHS
+982 NRESLNYS
-990 FEKLKDATIGGSYY
+990 FEKLKDATIGESYY
-1004 KEAHE
+1004 KEE
-1009 RNPIIKKPSYNE
+1009 RNPIISKKPSHNE

-1036 VSEEIYNYMIG
+1036 VSKEIHDYRIG

-1059 KNESCNFDHVSN
+1059 KNESCNFDHVTN

-1086 GFLTSDLPHLKG
+1086 GILTSDLPHLKG

-1148 ITISIAEAEVQP
+1148 ITTSTAEAEVQP
-1160 SLYSVLPN
+1160 SPYSVLSN

-1178 VSPISNVFVTNMLCD
+1178 VSPISNVFVTGMLCD

>member
-14 PESNELTH
+14 TEYNELTH
-22 RTFLQILLISLKDDF
+22 RPSLYNLLNRLKDHF
-37 NTEFKIEHE
+37 NKEFKIEHE
-46 PKKDKQGGQ
+46 PRREQGSQ
-55 PDFRVSYQGLNI
+55 PDFRVSFQGLNI
-67 GYIENKRVGTDLIQL
+67 GYIENKRVGEDLSQL
-82 LKSDQILKYL
+82 LKKDQIRKYL

-105 FVWVGKDENNAP
+105 FMWVGKDENNAP
-117 LIKKEIS
+117 LVKKEIS
-124 VSSLDELSKPLKPNP
+124 VASPDELSKPLKPKP
-139 QTECDLVE
+139 QTERDLIE
-147 LFKSFFNYEAAP
+147 LFKSFFNHEAAP
-159 ITNAKDFATHLSAP
+159 ITNAKDFATHLSP
-173 TKYLKD
+173 RTRYLKD
-179 ALIQYQEKAQVSSIF
+179 ALIKYQEKTQVSSIF

-243 PENFAV
+243 PKNFAV
-249 IREMADFLKKLDAI
+249 IREMADFLRKLDEI
-263 KEIQWLLDEILS
+263 KEIQWLLNEILNS
-275 LINHVNMDSI
+275 INHVDMDSI
-285 IKDLNDDKDPYL
+285 LKDLNDDKDPYL

-305 AYDPKLREKKGVYY
+305 AYDPKLRESKGVYY

-374 KALETRKTSDGGTS
+374 KALEMRKTSNGGIS

-424 EFKKPLKENDALQ
+424 EFKKPLKENDALK

-448 EIAADRG
+448 EITADRG

-466 AQEIKKDEKILII
+466 AQEIKKDENILII

-494 FEWEVRAT
+494 FEWEVKAT

-510 TIEIERNVKL
+510 TIEVEKNVKL
-520 TDKIKKLL
+520 TDKIKTLL

-534 NEGDKSVKN
+534 KESGSKKDLKS
-543 TNKDA
+543 
-548 LKNLKKLHSKY
+548 LKQIHSKY
-559 KLQKEK
+559 KLQDER

-624 NLHGNARKKEET
+624 NLHGNARKKEKT

-644 VFNIMQ
+644 VFSIKQ

-657 VKKAQAT
+657 VKKAQTT
-664 KQKILQKIYY
+664 KPKIHY

-679 ERAEKYDFLAQND
+679 ERAEKYAFLVQND

-700 LAPRE
+700 LTPRE
-705 PFYLLIPQKTSL
+705 PFYLLLPLETRL

-725 SVQDMFQ
+725 SVKDMFQ
-732 VGSTGICSQRDH
+732 ISSVGIATG
-744 VVFHKDKESLLK
+744 KDRIFIANNTESLK
-756 LLKDFSTLEPS
+756 EQV
-767 ELRRIYNIKKDGRD
+767 LRYCN
-781 WRLEYAIKDVKANAN
+781 EFNEQYIKD
-796 NLEEYIVSCQYRPFD
+796 IHYRPFD
-811 FYYTYYTGKSKSF
+811 IRKVYYDTKKLERARENT
-824 IAYPRGEVFK
+824 FK
-834 HMLPPPTNPKTPN
+834 HMLPPPPPTNPKTPN
-847 QTCKNVA
+847 QTRKNVA
-854 LNIARQSKM
+854 LITSRRFCQSQKSGVVFVSNKISDLRTWTCPGM
-863 HGEWRYVMA
+863 EGGDYVNPLY
-872 HKELVDINLIASAGS
+872 H
-887 MGVGYNYP
+887 
-895 ICQFNNPNY
+895 NPNY

-929 LGYIYALLYSPNY
+929 LGYIYALLYSTNY
-942 RKRYEEFLKADYPK
+942 RKRYEGFLKNDYPK
-956 ILFTNN
+956 ILFTEN

-982 NQESLNHS
+982 NQESLNYS
-990 FEKLKDATIGGSYY
+990 FEKLKDTTIGESCYI
-1004 KEAHE
+1004 EAIEVHDS
-1009 RNPIIKKPSYNE
+1009 IISKKPSHNE
-1021 PEQRLYINHSAYFRG
+1021 PEQRLYINHSTYFVG
-1036 VSEEIYNYMIG
+1036 VSQEIYDYRIG
-1047 GYGVLDKYLKSH
+1047 GYCVLDKYLKSH
-1059 KNESCNFDHVSN
+1059 KGEPCDFDQVTN

-1098 NDSQALMQEILQNPP
+1098 NVSKALMQEILQNPP
-1113 PPPHLIPISPLSY
+1113 PPPFNTNI
-1126 RAKPKPSEIL
+1126 
-1136 TLMPHSSAKKQA
+1136 
-1148 ITISIAEAEVQP
+1148 
-1160 SLYSVLPN
+1160 
-1168 LALICDRGSK
+1168 ALILSRQAKAIGELDFDGAFISKEASDNNIYRRGGG
-1178 VSPISNVFVTNMLCD
+1178 T
-1193 LHVNGSGSY
+1193 
-1202 AFLLYRL
+1202 AFPLFCLV
-1209 E
+1209 